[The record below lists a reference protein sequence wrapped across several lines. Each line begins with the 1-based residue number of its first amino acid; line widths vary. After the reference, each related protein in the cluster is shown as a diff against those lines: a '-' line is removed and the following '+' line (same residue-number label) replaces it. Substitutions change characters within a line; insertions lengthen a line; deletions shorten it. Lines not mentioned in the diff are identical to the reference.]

1 MKAKG
6 KRTGKSSSDTT
17 AKFQPL
23 SADDLN
29 GIVGGNIT
37 PPPGQFNS
45 IAGFDTSHLNLDAN
59 SMLAGVSSQEIAQAV
74 VNHQTTETQAMH
86 LIEAVAAYDQTHA
99 TQALADFAGAI
110 TQTSGHSNDGYAVG
124 AEIGHLIA
132 AGQVSATQAISDI
145 AGAVTAGQSTG
156 HVAVTMLAGM
166 SGPVS
171 ASVQAAA
178 GTEIAALVTAGS
190 LTATQA
196 VTDIVN
202 ANGAAGAL
210 TLDQVINV
218 LNDAAGTPAM
228 HAAVASEYNSLMA
241 SGLTTGNHIT
251 ADIGAAAAHSYSG
264 ISHDSTAD
272 MNMIMVAKTLT
283 MDAVIA
289 GDYGALA
296 GFQPLLAT
304 MQNAVANGNE
314 SVLDNAVANSVLS
327 LVNAGGLTLTTAV
340 ADLVQQINSHAISG
354 DQGFALLNSLVN
366 LAPNYSNLANNVG
379 SPLSVDAVL
388 NQLAPA
394 SAQTGSL
401 SDVVAAVNSGRL
413 AVGQAIA
420 ALGGLAAGSTVA
432 QITAGADIAGFIQS
446 GYITTNAAIA
456 DIVSSNWSTTE
467 TFNFLLGMASSG
479 NTAIAGAAIAEMPSV
494 SSPSQAIAAINSA
507 IGLTA
512 ITPTQALGILV
523 DLAGSTGTQAAVAG
537 EIDSLIS
544 NHQLTTS
551 QVMTAIG
558 SAVTSSALTA
568 TEAVTLLAD
577 IAAPAS
583 TAVQT
588 AVTAEIASLVT
599 AGNLTAD
606 QVVTALAGLVAGG
619 GAAMQSFVA
628 TEIGALVAANQI
640 TTVQAFAD
648 IAAAGASHVL
658 NPGQTIALLA
668 SLASNSTP
676 LQFTLGSDI
685 ATMIGSGAITASAA
699 VTDIAGLN
707 LSASEAFNILLG
719 LATSGDTATAR
730 AATAG
735 MASLLSPTQ
744 LVSDIDS
751 AIATFTIT
759 AAQGVGLLMDLASS
773 ASMTPAVAVEID
785 SLIASNQITASA
797 AMSAIGAAVTSSV
810 LTAAQAVTLL
820 AYVAVPAPTA
830 VQNAAT
836 AEITTLLTSRAI
848 TADQV
853 VGALASV
860 FAGGTTAMQAFVV
873 AEINGL
879 VGANQITA
887 IQAVSDIAAAVTA
900 HVLTADQAVSL
911 LNMLSA
917 TGSTAMQAAAG
928 AEIAAL
934 IGSASISTTNAVA
947 AITHSTNTSSV
958 ASIEL
963 AIVQLMNVAA
973 SGNASVRAEINADI
987 AALISA
993 TFPADTAVTFLASLA
1008 ASNNAALD
1016 NAVAGTILS
1025 LVGGGALSITSA
1037 IADVTQAVSTQAIS
1051 ADQAVALFA
1060 SMLGAVGS
1068 NAINQAAIVTALGQ
1082 LVSGSLTLSAVMA
1095 DIVTAV
1101 GGGQLTAAQAIS
1113 AFISLIAG
1121 GSIGVQVAAGTEIAA
1136 LIQTGAITASAA
1148 ITAIG
1153 GLASAETFNILIGM
1167 AVSGNAATTSAAVA
1181 DISTLVSPGQ
1191 ARLDIIAVLNASA
1204 VTAPQALPILVDLSV
1219 IPSSPGDG
1227 FSWQTMMSQE
1237 ISTLLS
1243 ASQVSATQI
1252 TAAVDGA
1259 VRASAITAAAAV
1271 NLLTNLGSLGS
1282 TSTQTAMSAEI
1293 VALIT
1298 GGKITAVQAIAGLTS
1313 VFTGSGGS
1321 EGGSVASFTT
1331 NFVSHTIG
1339 ALVAAG
1345 QVSNTAAINDI
1356 VGLISS
1362 RFTPATAV
1370 VVLAGFASN
1379 NSLTLDNAVAAAI
1392 VSLLNAQ
1399 TFSMTQAA
1407 RGVST
1412 AVSNGAITADQGITL
1427 LAAMLGITGNVNPN
1441 SPLGPTGI
1449 YQALAA
1455 LVPSQITA
1463 TAAVAD
1469 IVTAVGNGQ
1478 LTAVEAINA
1487 FAYVASSIAAQF
1499 AAGQDIAAMIQSGA
1513 ITASAAI
1520 AQVGSLAPGTIN
1532 SNEAF
1537 YILAGIALNGSSAT
1551 ASAAAVVMAGL
1562 GVPGQATQYI
1572 TTAVNSAAM
1581 TVPQAVS
1588 ILLELAAVTGMQ
1600 AAVGA
1605 ELGTFISNNQI
1616 TTALVM
1622 TDIGNA
1628 VAASVLTATQAVD
1641 VLADLAAPASL
1652 AVQNAAAAEIT
1663 ALVSG
1668 GYITG
1673 HQAATTLIGLLTGGT
1688 AAMQVFALSAIN
1700 ALIAAN
1706 QVAATQVVADVAA
1719 AGAANALTADQT
1731 ISLLTY
1737 LAESGSGAVLAA
1749 VGADIAAMVTAGTV
1763 TATQAVADI
1772 FGTTDTITPTSIL
1785 PAIPVMMF
1793 AAASGNASLQSAIVA
1808 QLSSLVAPFYSA
1820 SSLDQNV
1827 VSALNGAFAVS
1838 NVPSIVHMMRDF
1850 PGLNVSAAEVNA
1862 DIVSAVASGALTVS
1876 QAIAVQQALAAQLGS
1891 AWPNTP
1897 ITQPQM
1903 ATALGALAAYNN
1915 PTVNSLVASTIW
1927 SMVSGGQFAS
1937 FNVVLNPAVNGNA
1950 TLNVTQQAA
1959 LLLALAADAPSGANS
1974 TVYLNTIGSVFA
1986 SLTAA
1991 HGLPLTQVTADITAA
2006 VNAHQ
2011 LTGGQA
2017 VQVLVGAGSISIA
2030 AQIVVGGQIDA
2041 LIQAGSVSVSDA
2053 VALVAALGAADAS
2066 FGVLIGMLVS
2076 GNSANISTVAQE
2088 MLSLTQIQFPASA
2101 FNDINTAI
2109 YAGAITA
2116 DQGLAV
2122 LAAFAAAGNASTQIS
2137 VGAEIAA
2144 LIGNSTIT
2152 LTGAIT
2158 DIGAAVTST
2167 VLSGAQ
2173 AANILLGL
2181 ASQGSVT
2188 TQVAVGGEFAALVT
2202 ANALSA
2208 NAATADIAAAVP
2220 SIITASQSFNIQIGM
2235 ALSGD
2240 PALQTTLT
2248 PAQVMTN
2255 INGALGA
2262 SSITITQALA
2272 LLAQLASGSSAMQ
2285 SAVAGEINLLVGNAT
2300 ITAATADQAFAVLAQ
2315 LAHVGNSSI
2324 QSAVVGDIN
2333 LMIADSIIT
2342 TSQAMTDIATAVHG
2356 ASLTGD
2362 QAVAL
2367 LVGIAAQG
2375 TLSVQ
2380 FAAGGSIV
2388 GLIAAGQLAAT
2399 SAATDIGNAV
2409 TSSSLAS
2416 DQAVAIL
2423 LGMSV
2428 GTNAA
2433 AASAAAHELQIL
2445 VTPAQLI
2452 ADINNAV
2459 TASQLTATQALSV
2472 LATLAATGSTAMQ
2485 TAAVTEINTLIG
2497 GLTVTQAMNELLAI
2511 AANGLTVQGAVASEI
2526 NTLISGNLL
2535 TAAQAAADIGAAV
2548 PSVLTADEAVTLLIN
2563 LATSAPAA
2571 VQTAVRAE
2579 ISTLITGGQI
2589 TADRAVIDLV
2599 GVAATGSAA
2608 LQAAVVAEIN
2618 TLIAANQTTAARII
2632 ANLGTAVATGLLGV
2646 DEVITLTAILV
2657 ASSSQAQVY
2666 QAGLGIANFVN
2677 SGLATAAQAVAD
2689 VMSATSQGVTLDQ
2702 AYALLVNAAGG
2713 NSALD
2718 AALRTQL
2725 FTGTVPDLPS
2735 LAALLPAANSAV
2747 AAEIGK
2753 AILWTAYQT
2762 PATTQAQANQDP
2774 QIAANAIVTQ
2784 PCDQAVTAL
2793 VAMAGL
2799 GAQFGANAGDVG
2811 RILGAAVINGI
2822 EAIIGHGQ
2830 VTGASA
2836 VADIVNGLNAGLI
2849 SADQAAYMMTYL
2861 ASSGYV
2867 TQAAA
2872 GAGMVAAIAQS
2883 SLVFTKLY
2891 AGDYTYFI
2899 PSQYNLDQ
2907 QVQLYAGVIG
2917 APSASPSLQA
2927 TVAGWIASYTP
2938 LSLSGGQVVGDI
2950 DVLVASGALTPAQAA
2965 VVFYQLG
2972 ANVGSAYGGYTDSL
2986 QTALQGA
2993 ISGLGP
2999 NATAGIVELISDQ
3012 IITADHG
3019 VALLLSLVGNGTGSN
3034 SLVASEIATLVHNNA
3049 TTAAQVMTD
3058 IITAVSSGGA
3068 TVDQAVTLLAVLSVQ
3083 GNATLQSAADAEIL
3097 SLVTGNQIPA
3107 AQAMTDI
3114 GNTIAAG
3121 TLTGDQAMALLAS
3134 LAGSGNAAVQAAI
3147 GSEIA
3152 SLIGAAKLTASQVN
3166 TDLATAITANALT
3179 VDQAVV
3185 VLGSEA
3191 LAGSAAVRTA
3201 AIGELSALVSGNQ
3214 ITAAQVGADIGS
3226 AIGTGFTAD
3235 QAVAL
3240 LASIA
3245 AQGNAALQGAAA
3257 TEILALIAGHQVTAA
3272 QAMTDI
3278 GNAITAG
3285 TLTGDQAIGVF
3296 ALLANSGTA
3305 AEQATIGAELAT
3317 LIAAATITATQVT
3330 TDINTAIT
3338 SSTLTAD
3345 HAVAVLA
3352 NLATAGSSTVVGAV
3366 VTEIAAL
3373 VGANRISAASVAT
3386 DIVGTIG
3393 ASLTI
3398 DQAVALLAGVG
3409 GQSGVALQA
3418 AAISNILTLVQNSQ
3432 ITIAQALTD
3441 VGGTVAAGTLT
3452 GDQAVG
3458 LLAALANAGSA
3469 AQQQAVGTE
3478 IAALIAA
3485 NRITASRAMTDLDSA
3500 VAAGAITADRGITV
3514 LAGVWL
3520 AGGTGVPATVVS
3532 EILALVT
3539 EARLSA
3545 AQAATDI
3552 GGMVGGVL
3560 TANQDVTLLA
3570 NLWLQGGTTVRGAVA
3585 QELVTLIT
3593 NGNVTAAQFGAA
3605 ITAGALT
3612 ADQVIA
3618 LMAVVASDGTTQIQ
3632 TAIGAGI
3639 AALIAGNQ
3647 ITVTA
3652 AISDINTAIA
3662 NGVLTPDQG
3671 VTVLSGMSANGS
3683 TAVQTAVADEIEVLM
3698 DPVISASQAMAD
3710 IANAVGNGITIDQA
3724 VAMLAVLWT
3733 ENDATLQGAVVSEI
3747 LALISGGQI
3756 TAVQAMTDIGN
3767 TLAAGT
3773 LTNTQV
3779 TALFSA
3785 LSSAGSS
3792 TVQTAVAIEV
3802 ANLQGVAGIDA
3813 QVTSHGITA
3822 AAAIPALLNLL
3833 AGDPSQQSAV
3843 TTELLK
3849 LAGETPS
3856 VVPLIASDIAAA
3868 IGQNFSADQAI
3879 NLLIVVGAQGNA
3891 ALQASCGAEIAS
3903 LITSNQASIAQVMS
3917 DMLGAVDSQWTAGL
3931 DPWART
3937 GADIRTI
3944 SPDQAIAL
3952 LTAISSHSGAAVQV
3966 AAGDT
3971 IFVFTQLNWISAAQA
3986 VGDITAAVT
3995 SGALG
4000 AGPAV
4005 VMLAAGAEFAANIL
4019 QSGYYTIF
4027 SNGIPANYVAPTQS
4041 VFLGGITTLIANNAL
4056 SAAAAMADV
4065 ATIAGLPTLGFTDQ
4079 ATQYWIYRTQ
4089 FGSVTTTQ
4097 YQGPS
4102 YIYTYSIDS
4111 VGVNATTAPANAS
4124 HVLSLLVGLAEI
4136 GTTAVQ
4142 SAAGTEISTLIGQ
4155 NQITATQAATAI
4167 GGAIGN
4173 GMTADQVMAMLA
4185 GIAATGSST
4194 ATAVGNEILAL
4205 VTAGKITPTQA
4216 MTDIDHAVAASAL
4229 PAGAALTVLNAV
4241 AAGGNA
4247 SEQTAVI
4254 GEVGALLV
4262 ESKITFS
4269 QALSLLATVAGEGPT
4284 AVQTAAVSEIA
4295 TLITGH
4301 QLTATQALP
4310 TLITIAGDGNGT
4322 VQAAVVSEIVTLLT
4336 GNQLTVTQVVSGIG
4350 NAVGAGLNG
4359 DQAASMLVLV
4369 AAQNT
4374 AAQSAV
4380 TAKLDALVSG
4390 NQITPSQVTG
4400 ALLFAFAAGTMS
4412 NGQVL
4417 SMLIGVAAG
4426 GNTALALAVGAAMD
4440 PWVGGSYS
4448 PNYLSINGV
4457 AAVVAAV
4464 TSHTLSANQAVA
4476 VLASMEMTVFN
4487 YEVQTG
4493 QGNSALFAAWVTN
4506 NLVATNLITAEQAV
4520 GALLPLWGQN
4530 STLLQATVV
4539 KELTALLAG
4548 NGSGA
4553 LMTPAALMADITTA
4567 VTSNSLPSSQAVILL
4582 GALQS
4587 LAPTTSYPAI
4597 LNEIGALANLVGGG
4611 QIIAQIQATLTSSQ
4625 VQTIF
4630 SDLEGSIYFVNS
4642 KVAQFMAQ
4650 LLAGVATTGAANT
4663 MLAGAALASM
4673 VVQQQLTVY
4682 TFNITPLIT
4691 SGALTQAQGVNV
4703 LAATIANLP
4712 SSAIES
4718 VGIAGQPGVNAINN
4732 LANYIAALAGVAA
4745 IGEIDAFVGAS
4756 SASMTACGALA
4767 GAFADL
4773 LTRLNSQGQPL
4784 ATVAQIVT
4792 QVNNDVSNNV
4802 LGADRAIWLLSGLA
4816 AHVTSPLIGAEIA
4829 TLVTSGRITAAQAI
4843 SDLDAAVTGNLL
4855 SASQAIAVL
4864 GGIAA
4869 NAHGNAALLTGV
4881 ANEVASLEGAVLGTT
4896 QFQAAITYAAGEF
4909 VALAS
4914 GQKTAAQVITDLE
4927 TYSTASVP
4935 ADVLLSVA
4943 LIESQ
4948 GAGLTT
4954 AANALATEI
4963 YNRINNDAAESG
4975 LAQLVSQGILSLTMA
4990 QQIVTQALTAAWSN
5004 IPTPVLNLPNV
5015 PATGPY
5021 SASVTGG
5028 ITAPMTLQQALVP
5041 AIDLLNQDVIAYTD
5055 APAVI
5060 AGTMTAATAIA
5071 NVEAYSGSFPYVV
5084 DVALMHLSMLVNAG
5098 VGPAPNLTLLQQLGG
5113 YTPADLQ
5120 AVQNAYNALTAAN
5133 AAILVALGHR
5143 LGTGT
5148 TEIGLV
5154 GAITGGYLSYAQ
5166 AMALL
5171 NSELTAA
5178 LVHAST
5184 TENSAL
5190 HSVAYAWIDIVA
5202 NNIANSGALS
5212 IHNAALAVQS
5222 QIESGGLT
5230 TIQSLL
5236 TGIATVN
5243 AVESNAANYSVET
5256 DLAGHLSQMWIS
5268 LILPA
5273 NASVTDV
5280 AQAAH
5285 TAAAWYQQAWTTAW
5299 TNFPLSH
5306 IIGGEIVGNATAA
5319 QGYMDLLSNLLVS
5332 GLPIGQGPL
5341 LNALGLGKNVQSMQS
5356 ALINQIFGTTSEFV
5370 DPEDMANGF
5379 GDVLRDAW
5387 EKISF
5392 GYGKGLTGS
5401 GAGEAGEFEV
5411 ELSGGGLI
5419 EFSPAMTFTM
5429 VQLASNGMVSLM
5441 TADATAKYFDLHP
5454 DGVNISGPLL
5464 GAFRLIANTCNLVTN
5479 LLNTTALTYMGQI
5492 YTMGT
5497 DIVNIFADIGNTQKI
5512 AADGAALGEALFQY
5526 SVGFQFPAVQNLAQ
5540 DVGAAFQDLF
5550 TGHPLSLASDV
5561 LSLGGDA
5568 IRLILSNPYLQAA
5581 AAVLNTYATQVEDDL
5596 GLNRVANAFESLG
5609 DWLAEASALPPNTT
5623 VQPLGLNSATFY
5635 QTLQSTF
5642 SWL

>member
-1 MKAKG
+1 VKAKG
-6 KRTGKSSSDTT
+6 KRTDKSSSGTT

-86 LIEAVAAYDQTHA
+86 LIEAVAAYDQTHT
-99 TQALADFAGAI
+99 TQALAAFAGAI
-110 TQTSGHSNDGYAVG
+110 TQTSGHTNDGYAVG

-132 AGQVSATQAISDI
+132 AGQVSATQAISDV

-178 GTEIAALVTAGS
+178 GTEIAALVTAGNLS
-190 LTATQA
+190 ATQA
-196 VTDIVN
+196 VADIVN

-228 HAAVASEYNSLMA
+228 HAAVASEYDSLMA
-241 SGLTTGNHIT
+241 SGLTTGNHI
-251 ADIGAAAAHSYSG
+251 AGDIGAAAAQSYSG

-272 MNMIMVAKTLT
+272 MTMIMVAKTLT

-289 GDYGALA
+289 GDYGALT

-340 ADLVQQINSHAISG
+340 ADLVQQINSHALSG

-379 SPLSVDAVL
+379 SSLSVDAVL

-401 SDVVAAVNSGRL
+401 SDVVAEVNSGRL

-420 ALGGLAAGSTVA
+420 AFGGLAAGSTVA
-432 QITAGADIAGFIQS
+432 QITAGADIAGFIQA

-456 DIVSSNWSTTE
+456 DIVSSNWATTE

-479 NTAIAGAAIAEMPSV
+479 TTAIAVAAIAEMPSV
-494 SSPSQAIAAINSA
+494 SSPSQAVAAINSA

-512 ITPTQALGILV
+512 ITPTQALGIMV
-523 DLAGSTGTQAAVAG
+523 DLASSTGMQAAVAG

-544 NHQLTTS
+544 SHQLTTS

-558 SAVTSSALTA
+558 GAVTSSILTA

-583 TAVQT
+583 TSVQT

-599 AGNLTAD
+599 AGDLTAD
-606 QVVTALAGLVAGG
+606 QVVTVLAGLVASGG
-619 GAAMQSFVA
+619 TAMQSFVA

-658 NPGQTIALLA
+658 SAGQTITLLA
-668 SLASNSTP
+668 SLAANSTP

-719 LATSGDTATAR
+719 LATNGDTTTLS

-735 MASLLSPTQ
+735 MAGLLSPTQ
-744 LVSDIDS
+744 LVNDIDS
-751 AIATFTIT
+751 AIGTFTIT
-759 AAQGVGLLMDLASS
+759 TAQGLSLLIDLASN
-773 ASMTPAVAVEID
+773 ATMTPAVAGEID
-785 SLIASNQITASA
+785 SLIASNQVTASA

-820 AYVAVPAPTA
+820 SYVAVPAPTA

-836 AEITTLLTSRAI
+836 GEITTLLTNRAI

-853 VGALASV
+853 VGALAGV

-873 AEINGL
+873 AEINAL

-887 IQAVSDIAAAVTA
+887 VQAVSDIAAAVTA
-900 HVLTADQAVSL
+900 HVLTADQAVAL
-911 LNMLSA
+911 LNMLSSA
-917 TGSTAMQAAAG
+917 GSTAMQAAAG

-934 IGSASISTTNAVA
+934 IGSSSISTANAVA
-947 AITHSTNTSSV
+947 AITSSTNTSSV

-987 AALISA
+987 AALIST

-1008 ASNNAALD
+1008 ATNNAALD

-1025 LVGGGALSITSA
+1025 LVGGSALSITSA
-1037 IADVTQAVSTQAIS
+1037 LADVTQAVSTQAIS
-1051 ADQAVALFA
+1051 ADQAVALLA

-1068 NAINQAAIVTALGQ
+1068 NATNQASIITALGH
-1082 LVSGSLTLSAVMA
+1082 LAPGSLSLSAVMA
-1095 DIVTAV
+1095 DIATAASAR
-1101 GGGQLTAAQAIS
+1101 QLTAAQAIS
-1113 AFISLIAG
+1113 AFVSLIAG
-1121 GSIGVQVAAGTEIAA
+1121 GSVSVKGAAGTSIAA
-1136 LIQTGAITASAA
+1136 MIQSGAITANAA
-1148 ITAIG
+1148 IADVIGLNLAWDETA
-1153 GLASAETFNILIGM
+1153 FILFGM
-1167 AVSGNAATTSAAVA
+1167 AVGGNAATTNAAITELDGLLSA
-1181 DISTLVSPGQ
+1181 GQ
-1191 ARLDIIAVLNASA
+1191 ARSAIATFVAASGI
-1204 VTAPQALPILVDLSV
+1204 TATQALGLLVDLS
-1219 IPSSPGDG
+1219 SNTA
-1227 FSWQTMMSQE
+1227 WQEVAAEQIETLSLTPAQVTTAINNAVTTSILTAVQAVSLLTDICGMA
-1237 ISTLLS
+1237 STS
-1243 ASQVSATQI
+1243 MQ
-1252 TAAVDGA
+1252 
-1259 VRASAITAAAAV
+1259 TAAA
-1271 NLLTNLGSLGS
+1271 
-1282 TSTQTAMSAEI
+1282 AEI
-1293 VALIT
+1293 VALVS
-1298 GGKITAVQAIAGLTS
+1298 GGKITAAQVIAGLTS
-1313 VFTGSGGS
+1313 VFSSSGGEGSG
-1321 EGGSVASFTT
+1321 ASTAAT
-1331 NFVSHTIG
+1331 IFVSHAIA

-1345 QVSNTAAINDI
+1345 QITNTAAINDI
-1356 VGLISS
+1356 VGLVSAHFS
-1362 RFTPATAV
+1362 RSTAV

-1392 VSLLNAQ
+1392 VSLLDAR
-1399 TFSMTQAA
+1399 TFDMDQAA
-1407 RGVST
+1407 N
-1412 AVSNGAITADQGITL
+1412 AVAAAASNGAITAAQAITL
-1427 LAAMLGITGNVNPN
+1427 LSAMLGITGNVNPN

-1449 YQALAA
+1449 YSALST
-1455 LVPSQITA
+1455 LVDQSSISA

-1487 FAYVASSIAAQF
+1487 FAWVATSIAAQF
-1499 AAGQDIAAMIQSGA
+1499 AAGRDIAAMIQSGA
-1513 ITASAAI
+1513 ITASAAT
-1520 AQVGSLAPGTIN
+1520 AQIGGLAQGTID
-1532 SNEAF
+1532 SNNAF

-1562 GVPGQATQYI
+1562 GVPVQATQNI
-1572 TTAVNSAAM
+1572 TTAVNSSAM
-1581 TVPQAVS
+1581 TVPQAVT

-1600 AAVGA
+1600 AAVAA

-1616 TTALVM
+1616 TTAVVM

-1628 VAASVLTATQAVD
+1628 VASSVMTATQAVD
-1641 VLADLAAPASL
+1641 VLADLAAQAPL
-1652 AVQNAAAAEIT
+1652 VVQNAAAAEIT

-1673 HQAATTLIGLLTGGT
+1673 NQATTAMIGLLTGGT
-1688 AAMQVFALSAIN
+1688 AALQVFALTAIN

-1719 AGAANALTADQT
+1719 AGAVNALTTDQT

-1737 LAESGSGAVLAA
+1737 LAESGSGSVLAA

-1772 FGTTDTITPTSIL
+1772 FGTTDTVTPTSIL

-1793 AAASGNASLQSAIVA
+1793 AAASGNASLQSAVLA
-1808 QLSSLVAPFYSA
+1808 QFSSLVAPFYSA

-1827 VSALNGAFAVS
+1827 VLSLNAYAVT
-1838 NVPSIVHMMRDF
+1838 NVPGIVHMMRDF
-1850 PGLNVSAAEVNA
+1850 GSDNVSAAEVNA
-1862 DIVSAVASGALTVS
+1862 DIVGAVASGALTVA
-1876 QAIAVQQALAAQLGS
+1876 QAIAVQQALASQLGS

-1915 PTVNSLVASTIW
+1915 PTLTALVASTIW
-1927 SMVSGGQFAS
+1927 SMISGGQMAS
-1937 FNVVLNPAVNGNA
+1937 FPVALNAAVNGNTA
-1950 TLNVTQQAA
+1950 LNVTQQAA
-1959 LLLALAADAPSGANS
+1959 LLLALAADVPSGASS
-1974 TVYLNTIGSVFA
+1974 TANLNIIGSVFA

-1991 HGLPLTQVTADITAA
+1991 GGLSLTEVTGDITAA
-2006 VNAHQ
+2006 VNSHQ
-2011 LTGGQA
+2011 LTGDQA
-2017 VQVLVGAGSISIA
+2017 VQVLVGAGSISLA

-2041 LIQAGSVSVSDA
+2041 LIQAGNVSVSDA

-2076 GNSANISTVAQE
+2076 SNSANISTVAQE

-2122 LAAFAAAGNASTQIS
+2122 LAAFAAAGNATTQVS
-2137 VGAEIAA
+2137 VGGEIAA

-2240 PALQTTLT
+2240 QSLQTTLT
-2248 PAQVMTN
+2248 PAQIMTD
-2255 INGALGA
+2255 INGALSA
-2262 SSITITQALA
+2262 SSITVTQALA
-2272 LLAQLASGSSAMQ
+2272 LLAQLASGGSSSAMQ

-2300 ITAATADQAFAVLAQ
+2300 ITTTTADQAFAVLAQ
-2315 LAHVGNSSI
+2315 LAGVGNSSV
-2324 QSAVVGDIN
+2324 QSAVIGDIN
-2333 LMIADSIIT
+2333 LMIADSVIT

-2356 ASLTGD
+2356 TSLTGD

-2388 GLIAAGQLAAT
+2388 GLIAAGALAAT

-2409 TSSSLAS
+2409 TSSSLTS

-2423 LGMSV
+2423 LGMSI

-2433 AASAAAHELQIL
+2433 AASAAAHELGLL

-2452 ADINNAV
+2452 TDINNAV

-2485 TAAVTEINTLIG
+2485 TAAVAEINTLIG
-2497 GLTVTQAMNELLAI
+2497 GLTVTQAMTELLAI
-2511 AANGLTVQGAVASEI
+2511 AANGLTVQGAVANEI

-2563 LATSAPAA
+2563 LATSAPTA
-2571 VQTAVRAE
+2571 VQTAVSAE

-2657 ASSSQAQVY
+2657 ASSPQAQVY

-2689 VMSATSQGVTLDQ
+2689 VMSATSQGVSLDQ

-2718 AALRTQL
+2718 GALRDQL
-2725 FTGTVPDLPS
+2725 FSGTVPDTAS
-2735 LAALLPAANSAV
+2735 LTALLPAANSAV

-2753 AILWTAYQT
+2753 AVLWTVYGQT
-2762 PATTQAQANQDP
+2762 TATTQDQANQEP
-2774 QIAANAIVTQ
+2774 PIAINAIVTQ

-2799 GAQFGANAGDVG
+2799 GAQFGMNTGDFG
-2811 RILGAAVINGI
+2811 RIFGTAVINGI
-2822 EAIIGHGQ
+2822 GAIIGHGQ

-2836 VADIVNGLNAGLI
+2836 VADVVNGLNAGLI
-2849 SADQAAYMMTYL
+2849 SANQAAYMMTYL

-2867 TQAAA
+2867 SQAAA
-2872 GAGMVAAIAQS
+2872 GVGMASIIAQS
-2883 SLVFTKLY
+2883 SAVLTNLY
-2891 AGDYTYFI
+2891 NGNYTFLI
-2899 PSQYNLDQ
+2899 PSTYNLDQ
-2907 QVQLYAGVIG
+2907 QVQLFAGVIG
-2917 APSASPSLQA
+2917 APSASASLQS

-2938 LSLSGGQVVGDI
+2938 LSIDGPQVVSDI
-2950 DVLVASGALTPAQAA
+2950 DVLLTSGALTPAQAA

-2972 ANVGSAYGGYTDSL
+2972 ANVGSAYGGYTSSL
-2986 QTALQGA
+2986 QTALQGT
-2993 ISGLGP
+2993 ISALGP
-2999 NATAGIVELISDQ
+2999 NATAGIVELINDQ
-3012 IITADHG
+3012 IVTVDHG
-3019 VALLLSLVGNGTGSN
+3019 VALLLGLVGNGTGSN
-3034 SLVASEIATLVHNNA
+3034 SLVASEIATLVHTNA
-3049 TTAAQVMTD
+3049 TTASQVMTD
-3058 IITAVSSGGA
+3058 ITTAISSGGA
-3068 TVDQAVTLLAVLSVQ
+3068 TVDQAVTLLAILSIQ
-3083 GNATLQSAADAEIL
+3083 GNATLQSAADGEIL
-3097 SLVTGNQIPA
+3097 SLIANNQIAA
-3107 AQAMTDI
+3107 AQAMTDV

-3121 TLTGDQAMALLAS
+3121 TLTGDQAVALLAS

-3152 SLIGAAKLTASQVN
+3152 SLIGASNLTASQVN

-3191 LAGSAAVRTA
+3191 LAGNAAVRTA

-3214 ITAAQVGADIGS
+3214 ITAAQVGTDIGS

-3245 AQGNAALQGAAA
+3245 VQGNAALQGAAA

-3272 QAMTDI
+3272 QTMTDI

-3305 AEQATIGAELAT
+3305 AEQAVIGAELAT

-3338 SSTLTAD
+3338 TNALTAD

-3366 VTEIAAL
+3366 ITEIAAL
-3373 VGANRISAASVAT
+3373 VGANRISPTSVAS

-3398 DQAVALLAGVG
+3398 DQAVALLAGIG
-3409 GQSGVALQA
+3409 GRGGASLQA
-3418 AAISNILTLVQNSQ
+3418 AAVSNILTLVQNSQ
-3432 ITIAQALTD
+3432 ITIALALTD

-3452 GDQAVG
+3452 ADQAVG
-3458 LLAALANAGSA
+3458 LLAALANAGSP
-3469 AQQQAVGTE
+3469 AQQQAVGVE
-3478 IAALIAA
+3478 IGALIAA

-3500 VAAGAITADRGITV
+3500 VAAGALTADRGITV

-3520 AGGTGVPATVVS
+3520 AGGTGVPATAVS
-3532 EILALVT
+3532 EILALIT
-3539 EARLSA
+3539 EGRLSA

-3552 GGMVGGVL
+3552 GSMVGGVL
-3560 TANQDVTLLA
+3560 TSNQDVTLLA
-3570 NLWLQGGTTVRGAVA
+3570 SLWLQGGTTVRGAVA

-3593 NGNVTAAQFGAA
+3593 NGNVTAGQFGAA

-3662 NGVLTPDQG
+3662 GGVLTPDQG
-3671 VTVLSGMSANGS
+3671 VTVLSGLSANG
-3683 TAVQTAVADEIEVLM
+3683 TAAVQTAVADEIEVLKGS
-3698 DPVISASQAMAD
+3698 VISASQAVAD
-3710 IANAVGNGITIDQA
+3710 IANAVGNGISIDQA
-3724 VAMLAVLWT
+3724 VGMLAVLWT

-3747 LALISGGQI
+3747 LALISGNQI
-3756 TAVQAMTDIGN
+3756 TAAQAMTDIGN

-3785 LSSAGSS
+3785 LSIAGSS
-3792 TVQTAVAIEV
+3792 TVQNAVATEV

-3813 QVTSHGITA
+3813 QVTSHGITT

-3833 AGDPSQQSAV
+3833 AGDASLQSAV
-3843 TTELLK
+3843 AAELLK
-3849 LAGETPS
+3849 LAGEAPS
-3856 VVPLIASDIAAA
+3856 IIPLIASDIGAA
-3868 IGQNFSADQAI
+3868 IGQSFSADQAL

-3903 LITSNQASIAQVMS
+3903 LISNNQVSIAEVMT
-3917 DMLGAVDSQWTAGL
+3917 DILVAADSQWQANL

-3937 GADIRTI
+3937 GVEVQTI
-3944 SPDQAIAL
+3944 SVDQGGIAL
-3952 LTAISSHSGAAVQV
+3952 LAAIAAHSGTAVQV
-3966 AAGDT
+3966 AAGDL
-3971 IFVFTQLNWISAAQA
+3971 IFAFTAMNWISPAQA
-3986 VGDITAAVT
+3986 VSEVIAAVS
-3995 SGALG
+3995 SGVLG
-4000 AGPAV
+4000 AGAAV
-4005 VMLAAGAEFAANIL
+4005 VMLASGAEFAANL
-4019 QSGYYTIF
+4019 VQSGYYTIY
-4027 SNGIPANYVAPTQS
+4027 SNDFPANYVGPIQPT
-4041 VFLGGITTLIANNAL
+4041 FLGGITTLIGNNAL

-4065 ATIAGLPTLGFTDQ
+4065 ATIAGVPTLGFVDQ
-4079 ATQYWIYRTQ
+4079 ATQYWIYQTQ
-4089 FGSVTTTQ
+4089 FGGVTTTQ

-4102 YIYTYSIDS
+4102 YTFTYTIDS
-4111 VGVNATTAPANAS
+4111 VGVNATAAPVNAS
-4124 HVLSLLVGLAEI
+4124 QVLSLLVGLAEI

-4142 SAAGTEISTLIGQ
+4142 TAAGTEISTLIGQ
-4155 NQITATQAATAI
+4155 NQITAPQAAVAI

-4216 MTDIDHAVAASAL
+4216 MTDIDHAVTNSAL
-4229 PAGAALTVLNAV
+4229 PAGAALAVLNAV

-4254 GEVGALLV
+4254 GEVGTLLT
-4262 ESKITFS
+4262 ETKITFS
-4269 QALSLLATVAGEGPT
+4269 QALSVLANVAGEGPT

-4301 QLTATQALP
+4301 QLTATQALS
-4310 TLITIAGDGNGT
+4310 TLLTIAGDGNGT
-4322 VQAAVVSEIVTLLT
+4322 VQAAVVSEIVTLLS
-4336 GNQLTVTQVVSGIG
+4336 GNQLTVSQVVAGIG
-4350 NAVGAGLNG
+4350 NAIGSGLNG
-4359 DQAASMLVLV
+4359 SQAVSMLVSV
-4369 AAQNT
+4369 AVQDT

-4380 TAKLDALVSG
+4380 TAEFLVLLNASQTTPDAVASTIVNSVL
-4390 NQITPSQVTG
+4390 
-4400 ALLFAFAAGTMS
+4400 AGTFVPA
-4412 NGQVL
+4412 QAL
-4417 SMLIGVAAG
+4417 TMLIGLAEG
-4426 GNTALALAVGAAMD
+4426 GNTALALAVGVAMSRWTGNYNNGNFYTLNSTASAAI
-4440 PWVGGSYS
+4440 VS
-4448 PNYLSINGV
+4448 
-4457 AAVVAAV
+4457 AVNAHAM
-4464 TSHTLSANQAVA
+4464 SANQAVA
-4476 VLASMEMTVFN
+4476 VLVGMEKGIFA
-4487 YEVQTG
+4487 YEVG
-4493 QGNSALFAAWVTN
+4493 VGASVGLFSP
-4506 NLVATNLITAEQAV
+4506 LVATNLVAANVITAQQAAT
-4520 GALLPLWGQN
+4520 ALLLLWAQN
-4530 STLLQATVV
+4530 DPAQQLQATVAG
-4539 KELTALLAG
+4539 ELAALMAG
-4548 NGSGA
+4548 IGSGA
-4553 LMTPAALMADITTA
+4553 LIVPASLMADITAA
-4567 VTSNSLPSSQAVILL
+4567 VTSNTLSSSQAVILL
-4582 GALQS
+4582 GTLLS
-4587 LAPTTSYPAI
+4587 LAPSTALPAI
-4597 LNEIGALANLVGGG
+4597 INEVGSLANQFGAA
-4611 QIIAQIQATLTSSQ
+4611 QIISQIQAMLTSNQ
-4625 VQTIF
+4625 ALAVF
-4630 SDLEGSIYFVNS
+4630 STLEVYPWRLNAD
-4642 KVAQFMAQ
+4642 VAMYMGQ
-4650 LLAGVATTGAANT
+4650 LLCGIATTGAANT
-4663 MLAGAALASM
+4663 MLAGAVLATM
-4673 VVQQQLTVY
+4673 IEQRQLLSY

-4691 SGALTQAQGVNV
+4691 SGALTEAQGVDV

-4712 SSAIES
+4712 ASALFY
-4718 VGIAGQPGVNAINN
+4718 GIAGQPGVNAIGN

-4773 LTRLNSQGQPL
+4773 LTRVDSHGQPL

-4792 QVNNDVSNNV
+4792 QLNNDVSNNV

-4829 TLVTSGRITAAQAI
+4829 TLVTSGRISAAQAI

-4869 NAHGNAALLTGV
+4869 NAHGNATLLTGV
-4881 ANEVASLEGAVLGTT
+4881 ADEIASLEGANLGTT

-4927 TYSTASVP
+4927 AYTPASVP
-4935 ADVLLSVA
+4935 ADMLLSVA

-4963 YNRINNDAAESG
+4963 YNRINNDTAESG

-4990 QQIVTQALTAAWSN
+4990 QQIITQALTAAWPN
-5004 IPTPVLNLPNV
+5004 IPTPVLNLSSV
-5015 PATGPY
+5015 PTNSPY

-5028 ITAPMTLQQALVP
+5028 ITALMTLQQALVP
-5041 AIDLLNQDVIAYTD
+5041 AIDLLNQDLIAYTD

-5084 DVALMHLSMLVNAG
+5084 DVALMHLSTLVNAG
-5098 VGPAPNLTLLQQLGG
+5098 VGSPPNLTLLQQLGG

-5120 AVQNAYNALTAAN
+5120 AVQNAYNILTGAN

-5154 GAITGGYLSYAQ
+5154 GAITHGYLSYTQ

-5178 LVHAST
+5178 LVHASS
-5184 TENSAL
+5184 TENSTL

-5202 NNIANSGALS
+5202 NNIANGSALS

-5222 QIESGGLT
+5222 QIESGGLA

-5236 TGIATVN
+5236 TGIATIN
-5243 AVESNAANYSVET
+5243 AVESNGANYSVET
-5256 DLAGHLSQMWIS
+5256 DLAVHLSQMWTA

-5273 NASVTDV
+5273 NASLTDV
-5280 AQAAH
+5280 AVAAH
-5285 TAAAWYQQAWTTAW
+5285 TATAWYQSAWTAAW

-5306 IIGGEIVGNATAA
+5306 IIGGEIVGNARNA
-5319 QGYMDLLSNLLVS
+5319 QGYMDLLSSLLVA
-5332 GLPIGQGPL
+5332 GLPVGQGAL

-5356 ALINQIFGTTSEFV
+5356 ALINQIFGTTGENV

-5379 GDVLRDAW
+5379 ADVLRDVW
-5387 EKISF
+5387 EKVSF

-5411 ELSGGGLI
+5411 VLDSGTLVEI
-5419 EFSPAMTFTM
+5419 SPAMEFTL
-5429 VQLASNGMVSLM
+5429 VQLASNGMVALM
-5441 TADATAKYFDLHP
+5441 TMDTVASALSSNPVLA
-5454 DGVNISGPLL
+5454 NISGPMV
-5464 GAFRLIANTCNLVTN
+5464 GALKLVANTCNLVTN
-5479 LLNTTALTYMGQI
+5479 LLNTTALTYMNQI
-5492 YTMGT
+5492 YSMGA
-5497 DIVNIFADIGNTQKI
+5497 DMVHIFGDGSNTQQI

-5561 LSLGGDA
+5561 AALGGDT

-5581 AAVLNTYATQVEDDL
+5581 ATVLNTYATQVEDDL
-5596 GLNRVANAFESLG
+5596 GLNRVADAFESLG
-5609 DWLAEASALPPNTT
+5609 DWLAAASALPPNTT
-5623 VQPLGLNSATFY
+5623 VQPLGLNSSTFY

>member
-1 MKAKG
+1 MKG
-6 KRTGKSSSDTT
+6 KRTGKSSNGTT
-17 AKFQPL
+17 ANFRPL
-23 SADDLN
+23 SANDLD

-86 LIEAVAAYDQTHA
+86 LIEAVAAYDQTHV
-99 TQALADFAGAI
+99 TQALAAFAGAI

-124 AEIGHLIA
+124 AEIGHQIA

-156 HVAVTMLAGM
+156 HVAVTVLAGM

-178 GTEIAALVTAGS
+178 GTEIAALVTAGNLS
-190 LTATQA
+190 ATQA

-202 ANGAAGAL
+202 AYGAAGAL
-210 TLDQVINV
+210 TLDQAIDV

-241 SGLTTGNHIT
+241 SGLTTGNHIA
-251 ADIGAAAAHSYSG
+251 ADIGAAAAQSYSG
-264 ISHDSTAD
+264 ISHDTTAD
-272 MNMIMVAKTLT
+272 MNLIMVAKTLT

-379 SPLSVDAVL
+379 SSLSVDAVL
-388 NQLAPA
+388 NELAPA

-401 SDVVAAVNSGRL
+401 SDVVANVNSGRL

-420 ALGGLAAGSTVA
+420 AFGGLAAGSTVA

-456 DIVSSNWSTTE
+456 DIVGSNWPTTE
-467 TFNFLLGMASSG
+467 TFNFLLGMASSS
-479 NTAIAGAAIAEMPSV
+479 NAAIANAAIAEMPSV
-494 SSPSQAIAAINSA
+494 SSPSQAVAAINSA
-507 IGLTA
+507 IALNA
-512 ITPTQALGILV
+512 ITPTQALGIML
-523 DLAGSTGTQAAVAG
+523 DLASSTGMQVAVAG

-544 NHQLTTS
+544 NNQLATS

-558 SAVTSSALTA
+558 SAVTSSILTA
-568 TEAVTLLAD
+568 TQAVTLLAD

-588 AVTAEIASLVT
+588 AVTTEIGSLVT

-619 GAAMQSFVA
+619 GTAMQSFVA

-658 NPGQTIALLA
+658 NAGQTITLLA
-668 SLASNSTP
+668 SLAANSTP

-685 ATMIGSGAITASAA
+685 ATMIQSGAITASAA

-707 LSASEAFNILLG
+707 LSSSEAFNILLG
-719 LATSGDTATAR
+719 LATSGDTTTVS

-735 MASLLSPTQ
+735 MASLLSPAQ
-744 LVSDIDS
+744 LVNDIDS
-751 AIATFTIT
+751 AIGSFTIT
-759 AAQGVGLLMDLASS
+759 TAQGLSLLIDLASS
-773 ASMTPAVAVEID
+773 ATMTPAVAGEID

-797 AMSAIGAAVTSSV
+797 TMSAIGAAVTSSV

-836 AEITTLLTSRAI
+836 AEITTLLTARAI

-853 VGALASV
+853 VGALVGV
-860 FAGGTTAMQAFVV
+860 FAGGTTAMRTFVV
-873 AEINGL
+873 AEINAL
-879 VGANQITA
+879 VGASQITA

-900 HVLTADQAVSL
+900 HVLTADQAVAL
-911 LNMLSA
+911 LNMLSSA
-917 TGSTAMQAAAG
+917 GSTAMQAAAG

-934 IGSASISTTNAVA
+934 IGASAITTTNAVA
-947 AITHSTNTSSV
+947 AITSSTDTSSV

-973 SGNASVRAEINADI
+973 SGNASVRAAINADI
-987 AALISA
+987 ASLISA

-1016 NAVAGTILS
+1016 NAVAGAILS
-1025 LVGGGALSITSA
+1025 LVGGSALSITAA
-1037 IADVTQAVSTQAIS
+1037 IADVTQAVSTQAIN
-1051 ADQAVALFA
+1051 ADQSVALFA

-1068 NAINQAAIVTALGQ
+1068 NTTNQAAIITALRQ
-1082 LVSGSLTLSAVMA
+1082 LVPGSLTLPAVMA
-1095 DIVTAV
+1095 DIAAAA
-1101 GGGQLTAAQAIS
+1101 GAGQLTAAQAIS
-1113 AFISLIAG
+1113 AFVSLIAG
-1121 GSIGVQVAAGTEIAA
+1121 GSVSVQAAAGTSIGAM
-1136 LIQTGAITASAA
+1136 IQSGAITASAA
-1148 ITAIG
+1148 IADIRSLN
-1153 GLASAETFNILIGM
+1153 LAWNVASTILLGM
-1167 AVSGNAATTSAAVA
+1167 AVGGSAATASAVIVELTSLLSSA
-1181 DISTLVSPGQ
+1181 GQ
-1191 ARLDIIAVLNASA
+1191 ARSEIATFAAASGIAATPLLDVLVQLASNTAWQEVVAEQIETLSVTPAQITSAIDSA
-1204 VTAPQALPILVDLSV
+1204 VTTSVLTAVQAVSLLTDIC
-1219 IPSSPGDG
+1219 G
-1227 FSWQTMMSQE
+1227 MA
-1237 ISTLLS
+1237 STS
-1243 ASQVSATQI
+1243 MQ
-1252 TAAVDGA
+1252 
-1259 VRASAITAAAAV
+1259 AAA
-1271 NLLTNLGSLGS
+1271 
-1282 TSTQTAMSAEI
+1282 SAEI
-1293 VALIT
+1293 VALVAA
-1298 GGKITAVQAIAGLTS
+1298 GKITAAQVIAGLTS
-1313 VFTGSGGS
+1313 VFGSSGGEGSG
-1321 EGGSVASFTT
+1321 ASTRAMT
-1331 NFVSHTIG
+1331 FVSHAIG

-1345 QVSNTAAINDI
+1345 QITNTAAINDI
-1356 VGLISS
+1356 VGLSIAPS
-1362 RFTPATAV
+1362 TAV

-1407 RGVST
+1407 SGVTT
-1412 AVSNGAITADQGITL
+1412 AVSNGAITAAQGITL
-1427 LAAMLGITGNVNPN
+1427 LAAMLGIAGNVNPN

-1449 YQALAA
+1449 YQALEF
-1455 LVPSQITA
+1455 LVPSQISA
-1463 TAAVAD
+1463 TAAAAD
-1469 IVTAVGNGQ
+1469 IVTALGNGQ

-1487 FAYVASSIAAQF
+1487 FAYVANSVPSQL

-1520 AQVGSLAPGTIN
+1520 AQIGGLAPGTIN

-1537 YILAGIALNGSSAT
+1537 YILAGIALNGSGAT

-1562 GVPGQATQYI
+1562 GVPAQSTQYI
-1572 TTAVNSAAM
+1572 TAAVNSSAI
-1581 TVPQAVS
+1581 TVTQAVS
-1588 ILLELAAVTGMQ
+1588 ILLDLAAVTGMQ
-1600 AAVGA
+1600 AAVAA

-1628 VAASVLTATQAVD
+1628 VATSVMTATQAVD

-1652 AVQNAAAAEIT
+1652 AIQNAAAAEIT

-1673 HQAATTLIGLLTGGT
+1673 NQATTALIGLLTGGT
-1688 AAMQVFALSAIN
+1688 AAMQVFALTAMN

-1706 QVAATQVVADVAA
+1706 QVAATQVVADVVA
-1719 AGAANALTADQT
+1719 AGTAGALTTDQT

-1737 LAESGSGAVLAA
+1737 LAESGSATVLAA

-1763 TATQAVADI
+1763 TASHAVADI
-1772 FGTTDTITPTSIL
+1772 MGTTDTITPTSIL

-1793 AAASGNASLQSAIVA
+1793 VAANGNASLQSAVLA
-1808 QLSSLVAPFYSA
+1808 QLASLVAPSYGA

-1827 VSALNGAFAVS
+1827 VDDLTDAYAVS

-1850 PGLNVSAAEVNA
+1850 GVINVSAAEVNA
-1862 DIVSAVASGALTVS
+1862 DIVRAVASGALTVAN
-1876 QAIAVQQALAAQLGS
+1876 AIAVQQALATQLGT

-1915 PTVNSLVASTIW
+1915 PTLNALVASTIW
-1927 SMVSGGQFAS
+1927 SMVNGGQFAS
-1937 FNVVLNPAVNGNA
+1937 FAVALNPAVNNNA
-1950 TLNVTQQAA
+1950 ALNVTQQAA
-1959 LLLALAADAPSGANS
+1959 LLLALAGDVPGGANS
-1974 TVYLNTIGSVFA
+1974 TIYLNTIGSVFA

-1991 HGLPLTQVTADITAA
+1991 HGLPLSELTADIAAA
-2006 VNAHQ
+2006 VNSHQ
-2011 LTGGQA
+2011 LTGDQA
-2017 VQVLVGAGSISIA
+2017 VSVLVGAGSISLA
-2030 AQIVVGGQIDA
+2030 AQIAVGGQIDA
-2041 LIQAGSVSVSDA
+2041 LIQAGSVSVSNA
-2053 VALVAALGAADAS
+2053 VTLVAALNAADAS
-2066 FGVLIGMLVS
+2066 FGVLIGMLIN

-2101 FNDINTAI
+2101 FNDINSAI
-2109 YAGAITA
+2109 YAGVITA

-2173 AANILLGL
+2173 AANVLLGL

-2202 ANALSA
+2202 ASALTD
-2208 NAATADIAAAVP
+2208 NAALADITGAVP
-2220 SIITASQSFNIQIGM
+2220 SILTASQSFNIQIGM

-2248 PAQVMTN
+2248 PAQVMAD

-2262 SSITITQALA
+2262 SSITVTQAIA
-2272 LLAQLASGSSAMQ
+2272 LLAQLASGGSSAMQ

-2300 ITAATADQAFAVLAQ
+2300 ITNSTADQAFAVLAQ
-2315 LAHVGNSSI
+2315 LAGAGNSGV
-2324 QSAVVGDIN
+2324 QSAVIADIN
-2333 LMIADSIIT
+2333 LMIADSVIT
-2342 TSQAMTDIATAVHG
+2342 TSQAMTDIATAVHI

-2388 GLIAAGQLAAT
+2388 GLIAAGALTAT

-2409 TSSSLAS
+2409 TASSLTS

-2423 LGMSV
+2423 LGMAV

-2433 AASAAAHELQIL
+2433 AASAAAHELEIL
-2445 VTPAQLI
+2445 ASPAQI
-2452 ADINNAV
+2452 ITDITNAV
-2459 TASQLTATQALSV
+2459 NASQLTATQALSV

-2485 TAAVTEINTLIG
+2485 TAAVSEINTLIG

-2511 AANGLTVQGAVASEI
+2511 AANGLTVQGAVANEI

-2535 TAAQAAADIGAAV
+2535 TASQAVADIGAAV
-2548 PSVLTADEAVTLLIN
+2548 PSVLTADAAVTLLIN
-2563 LATSAPAA
+2563 LATSAPTA
-2571 VQTAVRAE
+2571 VQTAVSTE
-2579 ISTLITGGQI
+2579 IATLITGSHI
-2589 TADRAVIDLV
+2589 TADRAVIDMV

-2618 TLIAANQTTAARII
+2618 ALIAANQTTTARII
-2632 ANLGTAVATGLLGV
+2632 ANLGTAVSTGLLAV

-2657 ASSSQAQVY
+2657 ASSPQAQVY

-2689 VMSATSQGVTLDQ
+2689 IMSATSQGVTLDQ
-2702 AYALLVNAAGG
+2702 AYALLVNAAGT

-2725 FTGTVPDLPS
+2725 FTGTVPDVAS
-2735 LAALLPAANSAV
+2735 LTTLLPAANSAV

-2753 AILWTAYQT
+2753 AVLWTVYQT
-2762 PATTQAQANQDP
+2762 PPFTEDQANLDP
-2774 QIAANAIVTQ
+2774 PIAVNAIVTQ
-2784 PCDQAVTAL
+2784 PSDQAVTAL

-2799 GAQFGANAGDVG
+2799 GAQFGANTGDFG
-2811 RILGAAVINGI
+2811 RIFGNAVINGI
-2822 EAIIGHGQ
+2822 GAIIGHGQ

-2836 VADIVNGLNAGLI
+2836 VADVVNGLNAGLI
-2849 SADQAAYMMTYL
+2849 TANQAAYMMTYL

-2867 TQAAA
+2867 SQAAA
-2872 GAGMVAAIAQS
+2872 GVGMAGIIAQS
-2883 SLVFTKLY
+2883 SAVLTNLY
-2891 AGDYTYFI
+2891 NGNYTFNI
-2899 PSQYNLDQ
+2899 PAAYNLDQ
-2907 QVQLYAGVIG
+2907 QVQLFAGVIG
-2917 APSASPSLQA
+2917 APNASASLQA

-2938 LSLSGGQVVGDI
+2938 VSLDGPQVVGDI
-2950 DVLVASGALTPAQAA
+2950 SALVTSGALTPAQAA

-2972 ANVGSAYGGYTDSL
+2972 ANVGSAWGGYTDSL

-2993 ISGLGP
+2993 ISRLGP

-3012 IITADHG
+3012 IITADHAVG
-3019 VALLLSLVGNGTGSN
+3019 LLLTLVGNGTGSN

-3058 IITAVSSGGA
+3058 ITAAVGSGA
-3068 TVDQAVTLLAVLSVQ
+3068 TADQAVTLLAILSVQ

-3097 SLVTGNQIPA
+3097 SLIASNQITA
-3107 AQAMTDI
+3107 AQAMTDV

-3134 LAGSGNAAVQAAI
+3134 LAGSSNAAVQAAI

-3152 SLIGAAKLTASQVN
+3152 GLIGASNLTASQVN
-3166 TDLATAITANALT
+3166 TDLANAITANALS

-3191 LAGSAAVRTA
+3191 LAGNAAVRTA

-3214 ITAAQVGADIGS
+3214 ITAAQVGTDIGN
-3226 AIGTGFTAD
+3226 AIGTGFNAD

-3245 AQGNAALQGAAA
+3245 AQGNVALQGAAV
-3257 TEILALIAGHQVTAA
+3257 TETLALIAGHQVTAA

-3305 AEQATIGAELAT
+3305 AEQAVIGAELAT

-3330 TDINTAIT
+3330 TDIDTAV
-3338 SSTLTAD
+3338 SANTLTAD
-3345 HAVAVLA
+3345 HAIAVLA
-3352 NLATAGSSTVVGAV
+3352 NLAVAGSSTVVGAV
-3366 VTEIAAL
+3366 ITEIAAL
-3373 VGANRISAASVAT
+3373 VGARISAASAAT

-3409 GQSGVALQA
+3409 GRGGAPLQA
-3418 AAISNILTLVQNSQ
+3418 AAISNILTLVQNSL
-3432 ITIAQALTD
+3432 ITIAQALID

-3452 GDQAVG
+3452 ADQAVG
-3458 LLAALANAGSA
+3458 LLAAVANAGSA

-3485 NRITASRAMTDLDSA
+3485 NRITASRAMTDIDSA
-3500 VAAGAITADRGITV
+3500 VGAGALTVDRGITV

-3520 AGGTGVPATVVS
+3520 AGGTGVPAAAVN

-3539 EARLSA
+3539 EGRLSA

-3560 TANQDVTLLA
+3560 TGNQDVTLLA
-3570 NLWLQGGTTVRGAVA
+3570 SLWLQGGTTVRGAVA

-3593 NGNVTAAQFGAA
+3593 NGNITAAQFGAA

-3618 LMAVVASDGTTQIQ
+3618 LMAVVASDGSTQIQ
-3632 TAIGAGI
+3632 INIGAGI
-3639 AALIAGNQ
+3639 AALIANNQ

-3662 NGVLTPDQG
+3662 GGVLTPDQG
-3671 VTVLSGMSANGS
+3671 VAVLSGMSANGS
-3683 TAVQTAVADEIEVLM
+3683 NAVQTAVADEIKALTGS
-3698 DPVISASQAMAD
+3698 VIPASQAVVD
-3710 IANAVGNGITIDQA
+3710 IANAIGNGITADQA
-3724 VAMLAVLWT
+3724 ISVLAVLWT
-3733 ENDATLQGAVVSEI
+3733 ENDATLQSAVVSEI

-3756 TAVQAMTDIGN
+3756 TATQAMTDIGN

-3773 LTNTQV
+3773 LSNAQV

-3785 LSSAGSS
+3785 LSIAGSS
-3792 TVQTAVAIEV
+3792 TVQNAVATEV

-3822 AAAIPALLNLL
+3822 AAAIPALLSLL
-3833 AGDPSQQSAV
+3833 AGNASLQSAV

-3856 VVPLIASDIAAA
+3856 VIPLIASDIGAA
-3868 IGQNFSADQAI
+3868 IGQNFSVDQAI
-3879 NLLIVVGAQGNA
+3879 NLLISVGSQGNA
-3891 ALQASCGAEIAS
+3891 ALQAASGAEIAS
-3903 LITSNQASIAQVMS
+3903 LITSNQASIAQVMT
-3917 DMLGAVDSQWTAGL
+3917 DMLAAVDSQWAAGL
-3931 DPWART
+3931 DPFART
-3937 GADIRTI
+3937 GNDIRTI
-3944 SPDQAIAL
+3944 SADQAVGL
-3952 LTAISSHSGAAVQV
+3952 LTVISSHSGVAVQV
-3966 AAGDT
+3966 AAGDA
-3971 IFVFTQLNWISAAQA
+3971 IFVFTQLNWISATQA

-3995 SGALG
+3995 SGTLG
-4000 AGPAV
+4000 AGAAV
-4005 VMLAAGAEFAANIL
+4005 VMLAAGAELAANLL
-4019 QSGYYTIF
+4019 QSGYFTIF

-4041 VFLGGITTLIANNAL
+4041 TFLGGITTLIANNAL

-4065 ATIAGLPTLGFTDQ
+4065 ATIAGVPTLGFVDQ
-4079 ATQYWIYRTQ
+4079 ATQYWIYQTQ
-4089 FGSVTTTQ
+4089 FGAVTYTQ
-4097 YQGPS
+4097 YQGPN
-4102 YIYTYSIDS
+4102 YIYTYIIDS
-4111 VGVNATTAPANAS
+4111 VGVNATAAPANGS
-4124 HVLSLLVGLAEI
+4124 QVLSLLVGIAEI

-4142 SAAGTEISTLIGQ
+4142 SAAGTEIAALIGQ
-4155 NQITATQAATAI
+4155 NQISAPQAAAAI

-4185 GIAATGSST
+4185 GIAATGTST

-4205 VTAGKITPTQA
+4205 VTAGKITTTQA
-4216 MTDIDHAVAASAL
+4216 MTDLDHAVTSSAM
-4229 PAGAALTVLNAV
+4229 PAGAALAVLNAV

-4254 GEVGALLV
+4254 GEVGTLLT

-4269 QALSLLATVAGEGPT
+4269 QALSLLANVAGEGPT

-4301 QLTATQALP
+4301 QLTATQALS

-4322 VQAAVVSEIVTLLT
+4322 VQSAVVSELVTLLT
-4336 GNQLTVTQVVSGIG
+4336 ANQLTMTQVVSGIG
-4350 NAVGAGLNG
+4350 NGVGAGLSG
-4359 DQAASMLVLV
+4359 SQAVSVLMLLAVQD
-4369 AAQNT
+4369 A

-4380 TAKLDALVSG
+4380 TAEFLVLLNA
-4390 NQITPSQVTG
+4390 NQTTPDTVANTIVNSVR
-4400 ALLFAFAAGTMS
+4400 AGTIVPAQAL
-4412 NGQVL
+4412 G
-4417 SMLIGVAAG
+4417 MLIGLAEG
-4426 GNTALALAVGAAMD
+4426 GNAALAVAVGAVMKQTVFSVTDPNFNYNFAALSGAA
-4440 PWVGGSYS
+4440 P
-4448 PNYLSINGV
+4448 
-4457 AAVVAAV
+4457 AAVVSAVNAHAMSAIQAAAV
-4464 TSHTLSANQAVA
+4464 LVGMETSTL
-4476 VLASMEMTVFN
+4476 
-4487 YEVQTG
+4487 
-4493 QGNSALFAAWVTN
+4493 VTLD
-4506 NLVATNLITAEQAV
+4506 LVATNVITAQQAAT
-4520 GALLPLWGQN
+4520 ALLQLWTQN
-4530 STLLQATVV
+4530 DPTQQLQATVV
-4539 KELTALLAG
+4539 SELTALMKGTGA
-4548 NGSGA
+4548 GA
-4553 LMTPAALMADITTA
+4553 LITPAALMTGITGA
-4567 VTSNSLPSSQAVILL
+4567 VNSNTLSSSQAVVLL
-4582 GALQS
+4582 GALLWQAPSTS
-4587 LAPTTSYPAI
+4587 LPALINEVGLLANQVGAAQIISQIQAI
-4597 LNEIGALANLVGGG
+4597 LNSNQALTLYSHLEYYSWNLN
-4611 QIIAQIQATLTSSQ
+4611 T
-4625 VQTIF
+4625 
-4630 SDLEGSIYFVNS
+4630 D
-4642 KVAQFMAQ
+4642 VAKYMSQ
-4650 LLAGVATTGAANT
+4650 LLAGIATGSAANT
-4663 MLAGAALASM
+4663 MLAGAALAQM
-4673 VVQQQLTVY
+4673 VTQQQISVY
-4682 TFNITPLIT
+4682 TFNISPLVT
-4691 SGALTQAQGVNV
+4691 SGALTQAQGVNL
-4703 LAATIANLP
+4703 LAATIANLSP
-4712 SSAIES
+4712 SAIES
-4718 VGIAGQPGVNAINN
+4718 IGIAGQPGVNAISN
-4732 LANYIAALAGVAA
+4732 LANSIAALAGVAA

-4756 SASMTACGALA
+4756 SATMSTSGAL
-4767 GAFADL
+4767 GGVFADL
-4773 LTRLNSQGQPL
+4773 LTRVDSHGQPL
-4784 ATVAQIVT
+4784 ATVAQIVA
-4792 QVNNDVSNNV
+4792 QVNSDVSSNV

-4829 TLVTSGRITAAQAI
+4829 ALVASGRVTAAQAVA
-4843 SDLDAAVTGNLL
+4843 DLDAAVAGNVL

-4869 NAHGNAALLTGV
+4869 NANGNATLLTGI
-4881 ANEVASLEGAVLGTT
+4881 ANEIASLDGAILGTT

-4975 LAQLVSQGILSLTMA
+4975 LALLVSEGVLSLTGA
-4990 QQIVTQALTAAWSN
+4990 QQIVTQALTAAWLN
-5004 IPTPVLNLPNV
+5004 IPTPVLNLSNV

-5021 SASVTGG
+5021 SNSVTGG

-5041 AIDLLNQDVIAYTD
+5041 AMDLLNQDLIAYTD

-5060 AGTMTAATAIA
+5060 AGTMSAATAIA
-5071 NVEAYSGSFPYVV
+5071 NVEAYSGSFTYVV
-5084 DVALMHLSMLVNAG
+5084 DVALMHLSTLVNAG

-5120 AVQNAYNALTAAN
+5120 AVQNAYNTLTSAN
-5133 AAILVALGHR
+5133 SAILVALGNR
-5143 LGTGT
+5143 IGTGA

-5154 GAITGGYLSYAQ
+5154 GAITGGYLPYTQ

-5178 LVHAST
+5178 LVHASS

-5202 NNIANSGALS
+5202 NNIVNSAALS
-5212 IHNAALAVQS
+5212 IQNAALAVQS
-5222 QIESGGLT
+5222 QIESGGLP

-5236 TGIATVN
+5236 TGIATLN
-5243 AVESNAANYSVET
+5243 AVERNAANYSVET
-5256 DLAGHLSQMWIS
+5256 DLAVHLSQMWVS
-5268 LILPA
+5268 LIVPA
-5273 NASVTDV
+5273 TASVTDV

-5285 TAAAWYQQAWTTAW
+5285 TAAAWYQDAWTAAW
-5299 TNFPLSH
+5299 TGYPLAK
-5306 IIGGEIVGNATAA
+5306 IIGGEIAGNPTAA

-5341 LNALGLGKNVQSMQS
+5341 LDALGLGKNVQSLQS
-5356 ALINQIFGTTSEFV
+5356 ELINQIFGTTDSIV
-5370 DPEDMANGF
+5370 DPDDMANGF
-5379 GDVLRDAW
+5379 GDVLSDAW
-5387 EKISF
+5387 QKISF
-5392 GYGKGLTGS
+5392 GYGKGVNGS

-5411 ELSGGGLI
+5411 LESGGGLI
-5419 EFSPAMTFTM
+5419 EFTPAMTFTM
-5429 VQLASNGMVSLM
+5429 VQLASNGVVALM
-5441 TADATAKYFDLHP
+5441 TAHTTAQYFEFHP
-5454 DGVNISGPLL
+5454 NGVNVSGTLL
-5464 GAFRLIANTCNLVTN
+5464 SAFKLIASTCNLVTN

-5497 DIVNIFADIGNTQKI
+5497 DIVNVFADLKTPQKI

-5526 SVGFQFPAVQNLAQ
+5526 SVGFQFPAVQNVAQ
-5540 DVGAAFQDLF
+5540 DVGDAFLDLF

-5561 LSLGGDA
+5561 LALGGDT
-5568 IRLILSNPYLQAA
+5568 IQLILSNPYLQAA
-5581 AAVLNTYATQVEDDL
+5581 ATVLNTYATQVEDDL
-5596 GLNRVANAFESLG
+5596 GLNKVANAFESLG
-5609 DWLAEASALPPNTT
+5609 DWLTEATALPPNTT
-5623 VQPLGLNSATFY
+5623 VQPLGLNSSTFY
-5635 QTLQSTF
+5635 HTLQSTF

>member
-6 KRTGKSSSDTT
+6 KRTSKSSDGTT
-17 AKFQPL
+17 ANFRPL
-23 SADDLN
+23 SADDLD

-74 VNHQTTETQAMH
+74 VNHQTSETQAMH
-86 LIEAVAAYDQTHA
+86 LIEAVAAYDQTHV
-99 TQALADFAGAI
+99 TQGLAAFAGAI
-110 TQTSGHSNDGYAVG
+110 TQTSGHSNDGYVVG

-218 LNDAAGTPAM
+218 LNDAAVTPAM
-228 HAAVASEYNSLMA
+228 HSAVASEYNSLMA
-241 SGLTTGNHIT
+241 GGLTTGNHIT
-251 ADIGAAAAHSYSG
+251 ADIGAAAAQSYSG
-264 ISHDSTAD
+264 ISHDPTAD

-296 GFQPLLAT
+296 AFQPLLAT

-420 ALGGLAAGSTVA
+420 AFGGLAAGSTVA
-432 QITAGADIAGFIQS
+432 QITAGADIAGFIRS
-446 GYITTNAAIA
+446 GYITTSAAIA

-494 SSPSQAIAAINSA
+494 SSPSQATAAINSA

-512 ITPTQALGILV
+512 LTPTQALGILV
-523 DLAGSTGTQAAVAG
+523 EFAGSTGTQAAVAG

-544 NHQLTTS
+544 NHQLTAS

-558 SAVTSSALTA
+558 GAVTSSTLTA

-588 AVTAEIASLVT
+588 AVIAEIASLIT
-599 AGNLTAD
+599 AGDLTAD

-628 TEIGALVAANQI
+628 TEISALVAANQI

-658 NPGQTIALLA
+658 NAGQTIALLA

-719 LATSGDTATAR
+719 LATNGDTTTVS
-730 AATAG
+730 AAAAG

-744 LVSDIDS
+744 LVSDIDA

-759 AAQGVGLLMDLASS
+759 TAQGVGLLIRLASS
-773 ASMTPAVAVEID
+773 ANMISAVAGEID
-785 SLIASNQITASA
+785 ALIASNQVSTSTAMAS
-797 AMSAIGAAVTSSV
+797 IGSAVTSSA

-820 AYVAVPAPTA
+820 AYVAAPASTPVQTA
-830 VQNAAT
+830 VT
-836 AEITTLLTSRAI
+836 AEIAALVTGTTI
-848 TADQV
+848 TANQAV
-853 VGALASV
+853 NALTAL
-860 FAGGTTAMQAFVV
+860 FPGGTTAMKAFVV
-873 AEINGL
+873 AEINAL

-887 IQAVSDIAAAVTA
+887 VQAVSDIAAAVTA

-911 LNMLSA
+911 LNMLSSA
-917 TGSTAMQAAAG
+917 GSTAMQAAAG

-947 AITHSTNTSSV
+947 AITRSTNTSSV

-1051 ADQAVALFA
+1051 TDQAAALLA
-1060 SMLGAVGS
+1060 SMLGAVGT
-1068 NAINQAAIVTALGQ
+1068 NATNQAAIITALGQ
-1082 LVSGSLTLSAVMA
+1082 LVSGSFTLSAVMA

-1121 GSIGVQVAAGTEIAA
+1121 GSINAQVAAGTEIAA

-1204 VTAPQALPILVDLSV
+1204 ITAPQALPILVELSV
-1219 IPSSPGDG
+1219 IPSSPGEG

-1243 ASQVSATQI
+1243 AGQVSATQI

-1259 VRASAITAAAAV
+1259 VTASAITAAAAV

-1282 TSTQTAMSAEI
+1282 TSTQTAVSAEI
-1293 VALIT
+1293 VALVT

-1370 VVLAGFASN
+1370 IVLAGFASN

-1399 TFSMTQAA
+1399 TFNMQQAA
-1407 RGVST
+1407 HSVTT

-1455 LVPSQITA
+1455 LVPSQIAA

-1487 FAYVASSIAAQF
+1487 FAYVASSIAAQL
-1499 AAGQDIAAMIQSGA
+1499 AAGQDIAALIQSGA

-1520 AQVGSLAPGTIN
+1520 AQVGGLAPGTIN
-1532 SNEAF
+1532 SNESF

-1588 ILLELAAVTGMQ
+1588 VLLELAAVTGMQ

-1616 TTALVM
+1616 TTALLM

-1628 VAASVLTATQAVD
+1628 VASSVLTATQAVD

-1652 AVQNAAAAEIT
+1652 AVQNAAATEIT

-1668 GYITG
+1668 GYISG
-1673 HQAATTLIGLLTGGT
+1673 NQATTALIGLLTGGT
-1688 AAMQVFALSAIN
+1688 AAMQAFALTAIN

-1719 AGAANALTADQT
+1719 AGTAGTLTADQT
-1731 ISLLTY
+1731 ISLLAY
-1737 LAESGSGAVLAA
+1737 LAESGSATVLAT

-1772 FGTTDTITPTSIL
+1772 FGTTDTITPASIL

-1793 AAASGNASLQSAIVA
+1793 SAASGNASLQSAVIA
-1808 QLSSLVAPFYSA
+1808 QLSSLVA
-1820 SSLDQNV
+1820 
-1827 VSALNGAFAVS
+1827 
-1838 NVPSIVHMMRDF
+1838 
-1850 PGLNVSAAEVNA
+1850 
-1862 DIVSAVASGALTVS
+1862 
-1876 QAIAVQQALAAQLGS
+1876 
-1891 AWPNTP
+1891 P

-1915 PTVNSLVASTIW
+1915 PALNALVANTIW
-1927 SMVSGGQFAS
+1927 SMVSGGQFVS
-1937 FNVVLNPAVNGNA
+1937 FNVALSAAVNNNA
-1950 TLNVTQQAA
+1950 ALNVTQQAA
-1959 LLLALAADAPSGANS
+1959 LLLVLAAEVPSGANS

-1986 SLTAA
+1986 TLTAA

-2006 VNAHQ
+2006 VNSHQ
-2011 LTGGQA
+2011 LTGAQA
-2017 VQVLVGAGSISIA
+2017 VQLLVGAGSISIG
-2030 AQIVVGGQIDA
+2030 AQILVGGQIDA
-2041 LIQAGSVSVSDA
+2041 LIQAGSVSASDA
-2053 VALVAALGAADAS
+2053 AALVAAVGAASGAANAS
-2066 FGVLIGMLVS
+2066 FGVLIGMLVN
-2076 GNSANISTVAQE
+2076 GNSANIGVVAQE
-2088 MLSLTQIQFPASA
+2088 MLSLTQIQFAASA

-2109 YAGAITA
+2109 YAGAITG

-2122 LAAFAAAGNASTQIS
+2122 LAAFAAAGNASTQSS

-2144 LIGNSTIT
+2144 LIGNNTIT
-2152 LTGAIT
+2152 FTGAIA
-2158 DIGAAVTST
+2158 DINAAVASM

-2181 ASQGSVT
+2181 ASQSSVT
-2188 TQVAVGGEFAALVT
+2188 TQVAIGAEFAALVSSG
-2202 ANALSA
+2202 ALTA
-2208 NAATADIAAAVP
+2208 NAATAEIAAAVP
-2220 SIITASQSFNIQIGM
+2220 SIVTANQSFNIQIGM
-2235 ALSGD
+2235 ASSGD

-2248 PAQVMTN
+2248 PAQVMTS

-2262 SSITITQALA
+2262 SSITVTQALA
-2272 LLAQLASGSSAMQ
+2272 LLAQLASGGNSTMQ

-2324 QSAVVGDIN
+2324 QSAVIGDIN
-2333 LMIADSIIT
+2333 LMIADSVIT
-2342 TSQAMTDIATAVHG
+2342 MSQAMTDIATAVHG
-2356 ASLTGD
+2356 GSLTGD

-2367 LVGIAAQG
+2367 LAGIAAQG
-2375 TLSVQ
+2375 SLSVQ

-2388 GLIAAGQLAAT
+2388 GLIAAGALAAT

-2409 TSSSLAS
+2409 AASGLTS

-2433 AASAAAHELQIL
+2433 AASAAAHELEIL
-2445 VTPAQLI
+2445 ATPAQLI
-2452 ADINNAV
+2452 TDINNAV
-2459 TASQLTATQALSV
+2459 TASQITATQALSV

-2485 TAAVTEINTLIG
+2485 TAAVSEINTLIG
-2497 GLTVTQAMNELLAI
+2497 GLTVTQAMTELLAI
-2511 AANGLTVQGAVASEI
+2511 AANGPTVQGAVANEI

-2548 PSVLTADEAVTLLIN
+2548 PSVLTADQAVTLLVN
-2563 LATSAPAA
+2563 LATSAPTA
-2571 VQTAVRAE
+2571 VQTAVGAE
-2579 ISTLITGGQI
+2579 ISTLISGGHI
-2589 TADRAVIDLV
+2589 TADRAVVDLV

-2608 LQAAVVAEIN
+2608 LQAAAVAEIN
-2618 TLIAANQTTAARII
+2618 AMIAAGQITATRAISDFGAAVSAGGLTADQAITLIAY
-2632 ANLGTAVATGLLGV
+2632 
-2646 DEVITLTAILV
+2646 LV
-2657 ASSSQAQVY
+2657 APASEAMLQ
-2666 QAGLGIANFVN
+2666 QAGAVIAAFVN
-2677 SGLATAAQAVAD
+2677 SGLTTAAQAVSD
-2689 VMSATSQGVTLDQ
+2689 VTSTMSQGVTAAQ
-2702 AYALLVNAAGG
+2702 AIAVLINAAAGG
-2713 NSALD
+2713 NAGLYSAALAEIGTLARQPDDAVWDLLPQIAFLHQAGLNQTQLTQALNQIAQQIGQLISVNNPSVSATVAYADLHLAINAGVISVGDYVAIASYLD
-2718 AALRTQL
+2718 ANYGSVWDPVLTAGIATPTQGADAVA
-2725 FTGTVPDLPS
+2725 T
-2735 LAALLPAANSAV
+2735 LASLLPGANSAV
-2747 AAEIGK
+2747 VTAITNAVLLIVNNHQVTFQSAVTNIVAHPSDQAVMALTAMAAGGQFGP
-2753 AILWTAYQT
+2753 TAFGQ
-2762 PATTQAQANQDP
+2762 PATIGGVTTGGIWSIIQSGHVS
-2774 QIAANAIVTQ
+2774 AANA
-2784 PCDQAVTAL
+2784 
-2793 VAMAGL
+2793 M
-2799 GAQFGANAGDVG
+2799 
-2811 RILGAAVINGI
+2811 
-2822 EAIIGHGQ
+2822 
-2830 VTGASA
+2830 S
-2836 VADIVNGLNAGLI
+2836 DIVASMVAGLI
-2849 SADQAAYMMTYL
+2849 SADQAAYVMIYVARQAD
-2861 ASSGYV
+2861 AS
-2867 TQAAA
+2867 TQVAV
-2872 GAGMVAAIAQS
+2872 GAGLAALIGQASQVLS
-2883 SLVFTKLY
+2883 DLENGTVQTFAELTPDQVVTVF
-2891 AGDYTYFI
+2891 
-2899 PSQYNLDQ
+2899 S
-2907 QVQLYAGVIG
+2907 G
-2917 APSASPSLQA
+2917 AISAPGTSA
-2927 TVAGWIASYTP
+2927 TVQASLATEIADLTP
-2938 LSLSGGQVVGDI
+2938 FTLSGSQVVTDI
-2950 DVLVASGALTPAQAA
+2950 GNLVAGGALTAAQAA
-2965 VVFYQLG
+2965 IVLYQLG
-2972 ANVGSAYGGYTDSL
+2972 ANINGATNGQIASL
-2986 QTALQGA
+2986 QTALNGA
-2993 ISGLGP
+2993 LSSLGP
-2999 NATAGIVELISDQ
+2999 TAAGGIATLISEH
-3012 IITADHG
+3012 IITADYG
-3019 VALLLSLVGNGTGSN
+3019 VVLMLSLVGNGTGSN
-3034 SLVASEIATLVHNNA
+3034 GLVASEIATLVHNNA
-3049 TTAAQVMTD
+3049 TSAAQVMTD
-3058 IITAVSSGGA
+3058 IMAAVSSGSA

-3083 GNATLQSAADAEIL
+3083 GNAALQSAADAEIL
-3097 SLVTGNQIPA
+3097 SLITGNQIAA
-3107 AQAMTDI
+3107 AQAMTDV

-3121 TLTGDQAMALLAS
+3121 TLTGDQAVVLLAS
-3134 LAGSGNAAVQAAI
+3134 LAGSGNAVVQAAI

-3152 SLIGAAKLTASQVN
+3152 SLIGAGKLTASQVN
-3166 TDLATAITANALT
+3166 TDLAAAITTNALS

-3214 ITAAQVGADIGS
+3214 IAAAQVGADIGS

-3305 AEQATIGAELAT
+3305 AEQAVIGAELAM
-3317 LIAAATITATQVT
+3317 LIAAATITATQAT
-3330 TDINTAIT
+3330 AGINTAIT
-3338 SSTLTAD
+3338 TNALTAD
-3345 HAVAVLA
+3345 HAIAVLA
-3352 NLATAGSSTVVGAV
+3352 NLAAASSATVAGVVM
-3366 VTEIAAL
+3366 TEIAVL
-3373 VGANRISAASVAT
+3373 VGANRISAAAVAT

-3393 ASLTI
+3393 ASLTV

-3409 GQSGVALQA
+3409 GQSGAALQS
-3418 AAISNILTLVQNSQ
+3418 AAIGSILALVQNSQ
-3432 ITIAQALTD
+3432 INITQALTD
-3441 VGGTVAAGTLT
+3441 TGGTVAAGTLT
-3452 GDQAVG
+3452 GDQAVS

-3469 AQQQAVGTE
+3469 AQQLAVGTE

-3485 NRITASRAMTDLDSA
+3485 NRITASRAMTDLDTA
-3500 VAAGAITADRGITV
+3500 IGTGALTADRGVVV

-3520 AGGTGVPATVVS
+3520 AGCTGVPATAVS

-3539 EARLSA
+3539 ENRLSA
-3545 AQAATDI
+3545 AQAAADI
-3552 GGMVGGVL
+3552 GSMVGGVL

-3570 NLWLQGGTTVRGAVA
+3570 SLWLQGGTTVRGAVA

-3605 ITAGALT
+3605 ITAGALA

-3618 LMAVVASDGTTQIQ
+3618 LMAVVASDGATRIQ

-3652 AISDINTAIA
+3652 AISDINTAIS

-3683 TAVQTAVADEIEVLM
+3683 TAVQTAVADEIEALTG
-3698 DPVISASQAMAD
+3698 PVISASQAVAD
-3710 IANAVGNGITIDQA
+3710 IANAVGNGISIDQA

-3747 LALISGGQI
+3747 LALITGGQI
-3756 TAVQAMTDIGN
+3756 TAAQAMTDIGN
-3767 TLAAGT
+3767 TLATGT
-3773 LTNTQV
+3773 LTNAQV
-3779 TALFSA
+3779 MALFSA
-3785 LSSAGSS
+3785 LSGAGSS
-3792 TVQTAVAIEV
+3792 TVQTAVATEV

-3856 VVPLIASDIAAA
+3856 VIPSIASDIGAA
-3868 IGQNFSADQAI
+3868 IGQNFSADQAV
-3879 NLLIVVGAQGNA
+3879 NLLISVGAQGNA

-3903 LITSNQASIAQVMS
+3903 LITGNQASIAQVMS
-3917 DMLGAVDSQWTAGL
+3917 DMLTAVDSQWAAGL
-3931 DPWART
+3931 DPLART

-3944 SPDQAIAL
+3944 SADQAIAL
-3952 LTAISSHSGAAVQV
+3952 LTVISSHSGAAVQV

-3971 IFVFTQLNWISAAQA
+3971 IFVFTQLNWISATQA

-4027 SNGIPANYVAPTQS
+4027 SSSIPANYVAPTQS
-4041 VFLGGITTLIANNAL
+4041 VFLSGITTLIANNAL

-4065 ATIAGLPTLGFTDQ
+4065 ATIAGVPTLGFVDQ
-4079 ATQYWIYRTQ
+4079 ATQYWIYRG
-4089 FGSVTTTQ
+4089 FTTTQ
-4097 YQGPS
+4097 YQGPG
-4102 YIYTYSIDS
+4102 YLYTYTIDS
-4111 VGVNATTAPANAS
+4111 VGVNTTTAPANAN

-4205 VTAGKITPTQA
+4205 VTAGKITTTQA
-4216 MTDIDHAVAASAL
+4216 MTDIDHAVANSAM
-4229 PAGAALTVLNAV
+4229 PAGAGLAVLNAV
-4241 AAGGNA
+4241 AAGGND
-4247 SEQTAVI
+4247 SEQIAVI

-4269 QALSLLATVAGEGPT
+4269 QALSLLATVAGEGST
-4284 AVQTAAVSEIA
+4284 AVQSAAVSEIA
-4295 TLITGH
+4295 TLIAGH
-4301 QLTATQALP
+4301 QLTVAQAV
-4310 TLITIAGDGNGT
+4310 N
-4322 VQAAVVSEIVTLLT
+4322 
-4336 GNQLTVTQVVSGIG
+4336 GIG
-4350 NAVGAGLNG
+4350 NAAGAGLSG
-4359 DQAASMLVLV
+4359 TQAVNLLLSLAV
-4369 AAQNT
+4369 QDT

-4380 TAKLDALVSG
+4380 TGEFLVLLNA
-4390 NQITPSQVTG
+4390 NQTTPGEVANTIVNSV
-4400 ALLFAFAAGTMS
+4400 LAGTIVPT
-4412 NGQVL
+4412 QAL
-4417 SMLIGVAAG
+4417 TMLIGLVEG
-4426 GNTALALAVGAAMD
+4426 GDIALALAVGAAMNR
-4440 PWVGGSYS
+4440 WTGNNS
-4448 PNYLSINGV
+4448 L
-4457 AAVVAAV
+4457 AAITSAV
-4464 TSHTLSANQAVA
+4464 NTHAMSANQAVA
-4476 VLASMEMTVFN
+4476 MLVAME
-4487 YEVQTG
+4487 G
-4493 QGNSALFAAWVTN
+4493 GGSAAVTN
-4506 NLVATNLITAEQAV
+4506 GLVATSVITAQQAAT
-4520 GALLPLWGQN
+4520 ALLLVWTQN
-4530 STLLQATVV
+4530 DPSQHLQAIVSV
-4539 KELTALLAG
+4539 ELTALMAG
-4548 NGSGA
+4548 IGSGA
-4553 LMTPAALMADITTA
+4553 LISPAALMADITAA
-4567 VTSNSLPSSQAVILL
+4567 VTSNTLSSSQAVILL
-4582 GALQS
+4582 GALLWQAPSASLPAIITEVGS
-4587 LAPTTSYPAI
+4587 LA
-4597 LNEIGALANLVGGG
+4597 NQFGAA
-4611 QIIAQIQATLTSSQ
+4611 QIISQIQATLTSNQ
-4625 VQTIF
+4625 ALAVF
-4630 SDLEGSIYFVNS
+4630 SNLEVYPWRLNAD
-4642 KVAQFMAQ
+4642 VAKYMSQ
-4650 LLAGVATTGAANT
+4650 LLCGVATGSAANT

-4673 VVQQQLTVY
+4673 IVQQQLSVY
-4682 TFNITPLIT
+4682 TFNITPLVT

-4712 SSAIES
+4712 PSATEAS
-4718 VGIAGQPGVNAINN
+4718 GIAGRPGVNAISN
-4732 LANYIAALAGVAA
+4732 LANYIASLAGVAA

-4792 QVNNDVSNNV
+4792 QVHNDVSSNV
-4802 LGADRAIWLLSGLA
+4802 LGADQAIWLLSSLA
-4816 AHVTSPLIGAEIA
+4816 SHVTSPLIGAEIA
-4829 TLVTSGRITAAQAI
+4829 TLVTSGRVSAAQAI
-4843 SDLDAAVTGNLL
+4843 GDLDAAVTGNLL
-4855 SASQAIAVL
+4855 SASQAIAIL

-4869 NAHGNAALLTGV
+4869 NAHGNATLLTGV
-4881 ANEVASLEGAVLGTT
+4881 ANEVASLEGAIIGTT
-4896 QFQAAITYAAGEF
+4896 QFQAAITYTAGEF

-4914 GQKTAAQVITDLE
+4914 GQKTAAQVISDLE
-4927 TYSTASVP
+4927 AYTPASVP

-4963 YNRINNDAAESG
+4963 YSRINSDAAESG
-4975 LAQLVSQGILSLTMA
+4975 LAQLVSGGIVSLATA
-4990 QQIVTQALTAAWSN
+4990 QQIITEALTAAWPN
-5004 IPTPVLNLPNV
+5004 IPTPVLNLSSV
-5015 PATGPY
+5015 PSSGPY

-5041 AIDLLNQDVIAYTD
+5041 AMDLLNQDLIAYTD
-5055 APAVI
+5055 ASAVI

-5071 NVEAYSGSFPYVV
+5071 NVEAYSGAFPYVV
-5084 DVALMHLSMLVNAG
+5084 DVALMHLSTLVNAG

-5143 LGTGT
+5143 IGTGT
-5148 TEIGLV
+5148 TETGLV
-5154 GAITGGYLSYAQ
+5154 GAITSGYLPYTQ

-5171 NSELTAA
+5171 NNELTAA
-5178 LVHAST
+5178 LVKASSS
-5184 TENSAL
+5184 ENSTL
-5190 HSVAYAWIDIVA
+5190 HSVAYAWVDIVA
-5202 NNIANSGALS
+5202 HNIANGTAGGTEAIPSGSGVHTVTVPGILS

-5222 QIESGGLT
+5222 QIESGGLA

-5236 TGIATVN
+5236 TGVATIN
-5243 AVESNAANYSVET
+5243 AVERNAANHSVET
-5256 DLAGHLSQMWIS
+5256 DLGVHLSQMWTV

-5273 NASVTDV
+5273 NASITDV
-5280 AQAAH
+5280 AEAAH
-5285 TAAAWYQQAWTTAW
+5285 TATAWYQAAWTAAW
-5299 TNFPLSH
+5299 TNFPLAR
-5306 IIGGEIVGNATAA
+5306 IIGGEIAGNPTSA
-5319 QGYMDLLSNLLVS
+5319 QGYMDLLSNLLVA
-5332 GLPIGQGPL
+5332 GLPVGQGPL

-5356 ALINQIFGTTSEFV
+5356 ALINQIFGTTGEIV

-5379 GDVLRDAW
+5379 GDVLKDAW

-5411 ELSGGGLI
+5411 ALDSGTLV

-5429 VQLASNGMVSLM
+5429 VQLASNGMVALM
-5441 TADATAKYFDLHP
+5441 TMNTVASALSSNPVLA
-5454 DGVNISGPLL
+5454 NISGPLV
-5464 GAFRLIANTCNLVTN
+5464 GALKLVANSCNLVTN
-5479 LLNTTALTYMGQI
+5479 LLNTTALTYINQVYSIGA
-5492 YTMGT
+5492 
-5497 DIVNIFADIGNTQKI
+5497 DIVSIFGDGSNTQKI
-5512 AADGAALGEALFQY
+5512 ASDGAALGQALFQY

-5568 IRLILSNPYLQAA
+5568 IQLILSNPYLQAA
-5581 AAVLNTYATQVEDDL
+5581 ATVLNTYATQVEDDL
-5596 GLNRVANAFESLG
+5596 GLNKVADAFISLG
-5609 DWLAEASALPPNTT
+5609 DWLSQASALPPNTT

-5635 QTLQSTF
+5635 HSLQSLF
-5642 SWL
+5642 SW

>member
-6 KRTGKSSSDTT
+6 KRTDKSSSGTT

-86 LIEAVAAYDQTHA
+86 LIEAVAAYDQTHT
-99 TQALADFAGAI
+99 TQALAAFAGAI
-110 TQTSGHSNDGYAVG
+110 TQTSGHTNDGYAVG
-124 AEIGHLIA
+124 AEIGHLIT
-132 AGQVSATQAISDI
+132 AGQVSATQAISDV

-178 GTEIAALVTAGS
+178 GTEIAALVTAGNLS
-190 LTATQA
+190 ATQA

-202 ANGAAGAL
+202 AYGVAGAL
-210 TLDQVINV
+210 TLDQTIDV

-241 SGLTTGNHIT
+241 SGLTTGNHIA
-251 ADIGAAAAHSYSG
+251 ADIGAAVAQSYSG

-289 GDYGALA
+289 GDYGALT

-340 ADLVQQINSHAISG
+340 ADLVQQINSHALSG

-379 SPLSVDAVL
+379 SSLSIDAVL

-401 SDVVAAVNSGRL
+401 SDVVAEVNSGRL

-420 ALGGLAAGSTVA
+420 AFGGLAAGSTVA
-432 QITAGADIAGFIQS
+432 QITAGADIAGFIQA

-456 DIVSSNWSTTE
+456 DIVSSNWATTE

-494 SSPSQAIAAINSA
+494 SSPSQAVAAINSA

-523 DLAGSTGTQAAVAG
+523 DLASSTGMQAAVAG

-558 SAVTSSALTA
+558 SAVTSSVLTA

-583 TAVQT
+583 TTVQT

-606 QVVTALAGLVAGG
+606 QVITALTGLVAGG
-619 GAAMQSFVA
+619 GAAMQSFVV
-628 TEIGALVAANQI
+628 TEIGALVAANEI

-658 NPGQTIALLA
+658 NAGQTITLLA
-668 SLASNSTP
+668 SLAANSTP
-676 LQFTLGSDI
+676 LQFTLGSDV
-685 ATMIGSGAITASAA
+685 ATMIGTGAITASAA

-707 LSASEAFNILLG
+707 LSSSEAFNILLG
-719 LATSGDTATAR
+719 LATSGDTATAS

-744 LVSDIDS
+744 LVNDIDS
-751 AIATFTIT
+751 AIANFTIT
-759 AAQGVGLLMDLASS
+759 TAQGVGLLIHLASG
-773 ASMTPAVAVEID
+773 ANMTSAVAGEID
-785 SLIASNQITASA
+785 ALIASNQVSTSTAMA
-797 AMSAIGAAVTSSV
+797 NIGSAVTSSV

-820 AYVAVPAPTA
+820 AYMAALASTPLQTA
-830 VQNAAT
+830 VT
-836 AEITTLLTSRAI
+836 AEIATLVTGTTI
-848 TADQV
+848 TANQAV
-853 VGALASV
+853 NALTALFPS
-860 FAGGTTAMQAFVV
+860 GTTAMQAFVV
-873 AEINGL
+873 AEINAL

-900 HVLTADQAVSL
+900 HVLTADQAVTL
-911 LNMLSA
+911 LNMLSSS
-917 TGSTAMQAAAG
+917 GSTAMQAAAG

-934 IGSASISTTNAVA
+934 ISSASISTSNAVA

-987 AALISA
+987 AALIST
-993 TFPADTAVTFLASLA
+993 TFPADTAVAFLASLA

-1037 IADVTQAVSTQAIS
+1037 IADVTQAVSAQAVS

-1060 SMLGAVGS
+1060 SMLGAVGA
-1068 NAINQAAIVTALGQ
+1068 NATNQAAIITALGH
-1082 LVSGSLTLSAVMA
+1082 LVPGSLTLSAVMA
-1095 DIVTAV
+1095 DIATAA
-1101 GGGQLTAAQAIS
+1101 GAGQLTPAQAIS
-1113 AFISLIAG
+1113 AFVSLIAG
-1121 GSIGVQVAAGTEIAA
+1121 GSVSVQAAAGTSIAA
-1136 LIQTGAITASAA
+1136 LIQSGAITASAA
-1148 ITAIG
+1148 IADIRSLNLAWNEASTILLGVAVG
-1153 GLASAETFNILIGM
+1153 GS
-1167 AVSGNAATTSAAVA
+1167 AAT
-1181 DISTLVSPGQ
+1181 
-1191 ARLDIIAVLNASA
+1191 ASA
-1204 VTAPQALPILVDLSV
+1204 VTTELTSVLSSAGQARSEIATFVAASGIAATPLLGLLVQLASNTAWQEVVAEQIETLSV
-1219 IPSSPGDG
+1219 TPAQVTTAVNNAVIASVLTAVQAVS
-1227 FSWQTMMSQE
+1227 
-1237 ISTLLS
+1237 LLTDICGMAS
-1243 ASQVSATQI
+1243 ASMQ
-1252 TAAVDGA
+1252 TAA
-1259 VRASAITAAAAV
+1259 T
-1271 NLLTNLGSLGS
+1271 T
-1282 TSTQTAMSAEI
+1282 EI
-1293 VALIT
+1293 LALVT
-1298 GGKITAVQAIAGLTS
+1298 GGRITAVQVIAGLTG
-1313 VFTGSGGS
+1313 VFSSSGGEGSG
-1321 EGGSVASFTT
+1321 ASSAAMT
-1331 NFVSHTIG
+1331 FVSHVIG

-1345 QVSNTAAINDI
+1345 QITNTAAINDI
-1356 VGLISS
+1356 VGLSIA
-1362 RFTPATAV
+1362 PATAV

-1407 RGVST
+1407 HGVTT
-1412 AVSNGAITADQGITL
+1412 AVSNGAITAAQGITL

-1449 YQALAA
+1449 YQALGF

-1463 TAAVAD
+1463 TAALAD

-1487 FAYVASSIAAQF
+1487 FAYVASSIPAQF
-1499 AAGQDIAAMIQSGA
+1499 AAGQDIAALIQSGA
-1513 ITASAAI
+1513 TTASAAI
-1520 AQVGSLAPGTIN
+1520 AQVGGLAPGTIN
-1532 SNEAF
+1532 TNEAF

-1562 GVPGQATQYI
+1562 GVPGQSTQYI
-1572 TTAVNSAAM
+1572 TTAVNSSAM
-1581 TVPQAVS
+1581 TVTQAVS

-1600 AAVGA
+1600 AAVAA

-1628 VAASVLTATQAVD
+1628 VTSSVMTATQAVD

-1652 AVQNAAAAEIT
+1652 AVQSAAATEIT

-1673 HQAATTLIGLLTGGT
+1673 NQATTTLIGLLTGGT
-1688 AAMQVFALSAIN
+1688 AAMQVFALTAIN

-1706 QVAATQVVADVAA
+1706 QVTATQVVADVAA
-1719 AGAANALTADQT
+1719 AGSANALTPDQT

-1737 LAESGSGAVLAA
+1737 LAESGSATVLAA
-1749 VGADIAAMVTAGTV
+1749 VGTDIAAMVAAGTV
-1763 TATQAVADI
+1763 TASHAVADI
-1772 FGTTDTITPTSIL
+1772 MGTTDTVTPTSIL

-1793 AAASGNASLQSAIVA
+1793 AAASGNVSLQNAVIA

-1820 SSLDQNV
+1820 SSLDQDV
-1827 VSALNGAFAVS
+1827 VDALTDAFAVS
-1838 NVPSIVHMMRDF
+1838 NVPSILHMMRDF
-1850 PGLNVSAAEVNA
+1850 GPINVSAAEVNA
-1862 DIVSAVASGALTVS
+1862 DIVRAVASGALTVS
-1876 QAIAVQQALAAQLGS
+1876 NAIAVQQALAVQLGS

-1915 PTVNSLVASTIW
+1915 PTLTALVASTIW
-1927 SMVSGGQFAS
+1927 SMVNGGQFAS
-1937 FNVVLNPAVNGNA
+1937 FAVALNPAVNNNA
-1950 TLNVTQQAA
+1950 ALNVTQQAA
-1959 LLLALAADAPSGANS
+1959 LLLALAADVPSGANS
-1974 TVYLNTIGSVFA
+1974 TIYLNTIGGVFA

-1991 HGLPLTQVTADITAA
+1991 QGLPLTELTADIAAA
-2006 VNAHQ
+2006 VNFHQ
-2011 LTGGQA
+2011 LTGDQA
-2017 VQVLVGAGSISIA
+2017 VSVLVGAGSISVA
-2030 AQIVVGGQIDA
+2030 AQIAVGGQIDA
-2041 LIQAGSVSVSDA
+2041 LIQAGSVSVSNA
-2053 VALVAALGAADAS
+2053 VALVAALNAADAS
-2066 FGVLIGMLVS
+2066 FGVLIGMLIN

-2137 VGAEIAA
+2137 VGGAVAA

-2188 TQVAVGGEFAALVT
+2188 TQIAVGGEFAALVT
-2202 ANALSA
+2202 ASALTG
-2208 NAATADIAAAVP
+2208 NAAIADITGAVP
-2220 SIITASQSFNIQIGM
+2220 SILTASQSFNVQIGM

-2248 PAQVMTN
+2248 PTQVMTD

-2262 SSITITQALA
+2262 SSITVTQALA
-2272 LLAQLASGSSAMQ
+2272 LLAQLASGGNSTMQ

-2300 ITAATADQAFAVLAQ
+2300 ITMATADQAFAVLAQ
-2315 LAHVGNSSI
+2315 LAGVGSSSV
-2324 QSAVVGDIN
+2324 QSAVIGDIN
-2333 LMIADSIIT
+2333 LMIADSLIT

-2388 GLIAAGQLAAT
+2388 ALIAAGALSAT

-2409 TSSSLAS
+2409 TASSLTS

-2423 LGMSV
+2423 LGMAI

-2433 AASAAAHELQIL
+2433 AASAAAHELEIL
-2445 VTPAQLI
+2445 VTPAQVI
-2452 ADINNAV
+2452 TDINNAV

-2485 TAAVTEINTLIG
+2485 TAAVAEINTLIG

-2511 AANGLTVQGAVASEI
+2511 AANGLTVQGAVANEI
-2526 NTLISGNLL
+2526 NRLISGNLL
-2535 TAAQAAADIGAAV
+2535 TAAQAVADIGAAV

-2563 LATSAPAA
+2563 LATSAPTA
-2571 VQTAVRAE
+2571 VQTAVSAE
-2579 ISTLITGGQI
+2579 ISTLITGSHI

-2599 GVAATGSAA
+2599 AVAATGSAA

-2618 TLIAANQTTAARII
+2618 SLIAANQTNAARII

-2646 DEVITLTAILV
+2646 DEVITLTTILV
-2657 ASSSQAQVY
+2657 ASSPQAQVY

-2689 VMSATSQGVTLDQ
+2689 IMSATSQGVTLDQ

-2718 AALRTQL
+2718 AALRDQL
-2725 FTGTVPDLPS
+2725 FSGTVPDLPS

-2753 AILWTAYQT
+2753 AVLWTVYQT
-2762 PATTQAQANQDP
+2762 PVTTQAQANLEP
-2774 QIAANAIVTQ
+2774 PIAVNAIVTQ

-2799 GAQFGANAGDVG
+2799 GAQFGMNTSDFG
-2811 RILGAAVINGI
+2811 RIFGAAVINGI
-2822 EAIIGHGQ
+2822 GAIIGHGQ

-2836 VADIVNGLNAGLI
+2836 VADVVNGLNAGLI

-2867 TQAAA
+2867 SQAAA
-2872 GAGMVAAIAQS
+2872 GAGMAGIVAQS
-2883 SLVFTKLY
+2883 SAVLTNLY
-2891 AGDYTYFI
+2891 NGNYTFLI
-2899 PSQYNLDQ
+2899 PSTYNLDQ
-2907 QVQLYAGVIG
+2907 QVELFAGVIG
-2917 APSASPSLQA
+2917 APSASASLQA
-2927 TVAGWIASYTP
+2927 TVAGWIAGYTP
-2938 LSLSGGQVVGDI
+2938 FNVSGPQVVADI
-2950 DVLVASGALTPAQAA
+2950 DALLTSGALTPAQAA

-2972 ANVGSAYGGYTDSL
+2972 ANVGSAQGGYTDSL
-2986 QTALQGA
+2986 QTALQGT

-3034 SLVASEIATLVHNNA
+3034 SLVASEIASLVHNNA

-3058 IITAVSSGGA
+3058 ITAAMGSGA
-3068 TVDQAVTLLAVLSVQ
+3068 TADQAVTLLAILSVQ
-3083 GNATLQSAADAEIL
+3083 GNATLQSAADAQIL
-3097 SLVTGNQIPA
+3097 SLITGNQISP
-3107 AQAMTDI
+3107 AQAMADI

-3121 TLTGDQAMALLAS
+3121 TLTGDQAVALLAS
-3134 LAGSGNAAVQAAI
+3134 LAGSGNAVVQAAI

-3152 SLIGAAKLTASQVN
+3152 GLIGASNLTASQVN
-3166 TDLATAITANALT
+3166 TDLGNAITAHALT

-3191 LAGSAAVRTA
+3191 RAGNAAVRTA

-3214 ITAAQVGADIGS
+3214 IAAAQVGTDIGT

-3257 TEILALIAGHQVTAA
+3257 AEILALIAGHQVTAA

-3305 AEQATIGAELAT
+3305 AEQAVIGGELAT
-3317 LIAAATITATQVT
+3317 LIAAATITATQAT
-3330 TDINTAIT
+3330 ADINTAIT
-3338 SSTLTAD
+3338 TNALTAD
-3345 HAVAVLA
+3345 RAIAVLA
-3352 NLATAGSSTVVGAV
+3352 NLAAAGNATVVGAV
-3366 VTEIAAL
+3366 ITEIAAL
-3373 VGANRISAASVAT
+3373 VGANRISATSVAT

-3398 DQAVALLAGVG
+3398 DQAVALLAGAG
-3409 GQSGVALQA
+3409 GRGGAALQA

-3452 GDQAVG
+3452 ADQAVG
-3458 LLAALANAGSA
+3458 LLAAVSNAGSA
-3469 AQQQAVGTE
+3469 AQQQAVGAE

-3500 VAAGAITADRGITV
+3500 VGAGALTADRGIAV

-3520 AGGTGVPATVVS
+3520 AGGTGVPATAVS

-3539 EARLSA
+3539 EGRLSA
-3545 AQAATDI
+3545 AQAASDI

-3560 TANQDVTLLA
+3560 TGNQDVTLLA
-3570 NLWLQGGTTVRGAVA
+3570 SLWLQGGTTVRGAVA

-3593 NGNVTAAQFGAA
+3593 NGNITAAQFGAA

-3618 LMAVVASDGTTQIQ
+3618 LMSVVASDGDTQIQ
-3632 TAIGAGI
+3632 IDIGAGI

-3652 AISDINTAIA
+3652 AISDIDTAIA
-3662 NGVLTPDQG
+3662 GGVLTPDQG
-3671 VTVLSGMSANGS
+3671 VAVMSGMSANGS
-3683 TAVQTAVADEIEVLM
+3683 TAVQTAVADEIEVLVH
-3698 DPVISASQAMAD
+3698 PVISASQAVAD
-3710 IANAVGNGITIDQA
+3710 IANAIGNGITADQA
-3724 VAMLAVLWT
+3724 ISMLAVLWT

-3747 LALISGGQI
+3747 LTLISGGQI
-3756 TAVQAMTDIGN
+3756 TATQAMTDIGN

-3773 LTNTQV
+3773 LTNAQV

-3785 LSSAGSS
+3785 LSSAGS
-3792 TVQTAVAIEV
+3792 TIVQNAVATEV

-3822 AAAIPALLNLL
+3822 AVAIPALLSLL
-3833 AGDPSQQSAV
+3833 AGDASLQSAV

-3856 VVPLIASDIAAA
+3856 VIPLIASDIGAA

-3879 NLLIVVGAQGNA
+3879 NLLISVGAQGNA
-3891 ALQASCGAEIAS
+3891 ALQVASGAEIAS
-3903 LITSNQASIAQVMS
+3903 LITSNQVSIAQVMS
-3917 DMLGAVDSQWTAGL
+3917 DMLGAVDSQWQAGL
-3931 DPWART
+3931 DPFART
-3937 GADIRTI
+3937 GSDIRTI
-3944 SPDQAIAL
+3944 SADQAVAL
-3952 LTAISSHSGAAVQV
+3952 LTVIASHSGAAVQV
-3966 AAGDT
+3966 AAGDA

-4019 QSGYYTIF
+4019 QSGYYTFF
-4027 SNGIPANYVAPTQS
+4027 SNDIPANYVPATQS

-4065 ATIAGLPTLGFTDQ
+4065 AAIAGVPTLGFVDQ

-4097 YQGPS
+4097 YQGPG
-4102 YIYTYSIDS
+4102 YIYAYTIDS

-4124 HVLSLLVGLAEI
+4124 QVLSLLVGIAEI

-4142 SAAGTEISTLIGQ
+4142 SAAGTEIAALIGQ
-4155 NQITATQAATAI
+4155 NQITAPQAAAAI

-4173 GMTADQVMAMLA
+4173 GLTADQVMAMLA
-4185 GIAATGSST
+4185 GIAATGNST

-4205 VTAGKITPTQA
+4205 VTAGKITTTQA
-4216 MTDIDHAVAASAL
+4216 MTDIDHAVTSSVL
-4229 PAGAALTVLNAV
+4229 PAGAALAVLNAV

-4254 GEVGALLV
+4254 GEVGTLLT
-4262 ESKITFS
+4262 ETKITFS

-4301 QLTATQALP
+4301 QLTATQALS
-4310 TLITIAGDGNGT
+4310 TLLTIAGDGNGT
-4322 VQAAVVSEIVTLLT
+4322 VQTAVVSEITTLILS
-4336 GNQLTVTQVVSGIG
+4336 NQLTVTQAITGIG
-4350 NAVGAGLNG
+4350 TAVGAGLSG
-4359 DQAASMLVLV
+4359 AQAVSMLMSLAV
-4369 AAQNT
+4369 QDT

-4380 TAKLDALVSG
+4380 TAEFLVLLNANQTTPDAVANTIVNAVL
-4390 NQITPSQVTG
+4390 
-4400 ALLFAFAAGTMS
+4400 AGTIVPA
-4412 NGQVL
+4412 QAL
-4417 SMLIGVAAG
+4417 TMLIGLAEG
-4426 GNTALALAVGAAMD
+4426 GNIALALAVGTAMNAYTSGNANNGNLYTLDSNAA
-4440 PWVGGSYS
+4440 
-4448 PNYLSINGV
+4448 
-4457 AAVVAAV
+4457 AAIASAV
-4464 TSHTLSANQAVA
+4464 NAHAMSANQAVA
-4476 VLASMEMTVFN
+4476 MLVGMEVTTQV
-4487 YEVQTG
+4487 T
-4493 QGNSALFAAWVTN
+4493 SALVAANV
-4506 NLVATNLITAEQAV
+4506 ITAQQAAT
-4520 GALLPLWGQN
+4520 ALLLVWTQN
-4530 STLLQATVV
+4530 DPSQHVQATVAR
-4539 KELTALLAG
+4539 ELTALMAG
-4548 NGSGA
+4548 IGSGA
-4553 LMTPAALMADITTA
+4553 LIAPTALMVDITAT
-4567 VTSNSLPSSQAVILL
+4567 VTSNTMSSSQAVILL
-4582 GALQS
+4582 GALLWQAPSTSLPALINEVGS
-4587 LAPTTSYPAI
+4587 LA
-4597 LNEIGALANLVGGG
+4597 NQFGAA
-4611 QIIAQIQATLTSSQ
+4611 QIISQIQAMLTSNQ
-4625 VQTIF
+4625 ALAVF
-4630 SDLEGSIYFVNS
+4630 SNFEAYSWRLNADVAKYMSLLLSGIATGS
-4642 KVAQFMAQ
+4642 
-4650 LLAGVATTGAANT
+4650 AANT

-4673 VVQQQLTVY
+4673 VEQQQISSY

-4703 LAATIANLP
+4703 LAATIANLSP
-4712 SSAIES
+4712 SDIES
-4718 VGIAGQPGVNAINN
+4718 VGIAGQPGVNAISN

-4756 SASMTACGALA
+4756 SASMAACGALA

-4773 LTRLNSQGQPL
+4773 LTRVDSHGQPL

-4792 QVNNDVSNNV
+4792 QVNTDVSNNV

-4816 AHVTSPLIGAEIA
+4816 AHVTSPLIGTEIA
-4829 TLVTSGRITAAQAI
+4829 TLVARGRITAAQAI
-4843 SDLDAAVTGNLL
+4843 NDLDAAVIGNLL

-4869 NAHGNAALLTGV
+4869 NAHGSATLLTGV
-4881 ANEVASLEGAVLGTT
+4881 ANEIASLEGAVLGTT

-4954 AANALATEI
+4954 AANAIAIEI
-4963 YNRINNDAAESG
+4963 YNRISNDAAESG
-4975 LAQLVSQGILSLTMA
+4975 LAQLVSEGVLSLTMA
-4990 QQIVTQALTAAWSN
+4990 QQIVSQALTAAWSN
-5004 IPTPVLNLPNV
+5004 IPTPVLNLGNV

-5041 AIDLLNQDVIAYTD
+5041 AIDLLNQDLIAYTD
-5055 APAVI
+5055 APAVV

-5084 DVALMHLSMLVNAG
+5084 DVALMHLSTLVNAG

-5120 AVQNAYNALTAAN
+5120 AVQNAYNILTGAN

-5143 LGTGT
+5143 IGTGA

-5154 GAITGGYLSYAQ
+5154 GAITGGYLPYTQ

-5171 NSELTAA
+5171 NGELTAA
-5178 LVHAST
+5178 LVHASS
-5184 TENSAL
+5184 TENSTL

-5202 NNIANSGALS
+5202 NNIANGGALS
-5212 IHNAALAVQS
+5212 IHNTALAVQS

-5236 TGIATVN
+5236 TGIATIN

-5256 DLAGHLSQMWIS
+5256 DLAVHLSQMWTV

-5273 NASVTDV
+5273 NASITDV
-5280 AQAAH
+5280 AAAAH
-5285 TAAAWYQQAWTTAW
+5285 TATAWYQTAWTAAW

-5306 IIGGEIVGNATAA
+5306 IIGGEIAGNATSA
-5319 QGYMDLLSNLLVS
+5319 QGYMDLLSSLLVS

-5356 ALINQIFGTTSEFV
+5356 ALINQIFGTTGSTV

-5379 GDVLRDAW
+5379 GDVLKDAW

-5411 ELSGGGLI
+5411 TLDSGTLV

-5429 VQLASNGMVSLM
+5429 VQLASNGMVALM
-5441 TADATAKYFDLHP
+5441 TMDAVA
-5454 DGVNISGPLL
+5454 GVLNSNPVIANISGPLL
-5464 GAFRLIANTCNLVTN
+5464 GAFKLVANTCNLVTN
-5479 LLNTTALTYMGQI
+5479 LLNTTALTYMSQV
-5492 YTMGT
+5492 YTMGA
-5497 DIVNIFADIGNTQKI
+5497 DMVNIFADGSDTQKI

-5561 LSLGGDA
+5561 LSLGGDT

-5596 GLNRVANAFESLG
+5596 GLNKVANAFESLG
-5609 DWLAEASALPPNTT
+5609 DWLAEATALPPNTT

-5635 QTLQSTF
+5635 HTLQSTF